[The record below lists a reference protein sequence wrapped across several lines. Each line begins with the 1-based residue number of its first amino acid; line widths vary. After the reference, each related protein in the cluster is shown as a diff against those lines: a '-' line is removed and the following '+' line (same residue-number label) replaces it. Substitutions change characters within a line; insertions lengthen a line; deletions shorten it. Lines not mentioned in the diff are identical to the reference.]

1 MVSAASMFR
10 KSGFNDSDAAMLA
23 KVAASYQNVADT
35 AVSAEDAAASIV
47 SQIRAFGKDANFAT
61 HVIDAYNEV
70 ANNFSVGTNDLSQ
83 AMEIAASGMA
93 TYGNS
98 FESVIGLV
106 TAGTEIMQGRSS
118 QVARGLST
126 IAARIVK
133 NQDVLA
139 EYGITVENT
148 DGSLKSTFDVLSEL
162 KPKWDSMT
170 DAQRTAL
177 GDTIAGQ
184 NQYKVLASVMQNF
197 GHAADATKAALES
210 AGSAAQE
217 NSKYMESL
225 EAKQQALKAEFEDF
239 ANRVLSKDLVSGFI
253 NAGTAML
260 NFANNDV
267 GAAVTR
273 IGVLSTGVTG
283 LVGIVGQTVG
293 KMAEV
298 GLQLKN
304 LGVGGDSFLGMLA
317 SGKIALIVGG
327 TVAAIT
333 ALVEVIKAVNQAVE
347 NNKFENLVASMD
359 DANQELENAKTGY
372 EETKKKLDELNN
384 TPYDGNEAELQ
395 AEREQLEKQIE
406 AYEKLIELR
415 QTDTVEAARKV
426 TTGGKQVTGATVSGL
441 STDEFGNKTL
451 ATWQQPLIITDE
463 QANALKG
470 TFESVEDATNAA
482 FEALH
487 EYVDSTTYGA
497 YLEAASLG
505 NWSEAAEIAKNALNG
520 LGVTITETKQKTI
533 DWAQS
538 QGQSLA
544 NWSKYTQDVI
554 TSSDSATQQVGELV
568 TSTKDYY
575 DALKILADNGE
586 NLDQW
591 QVDFINNWETL
602 NDVVQ
607 NTDLSGTAND
617 VQELGNAAEE
627 SASKLDTYIAALEQ
641 YRGANENAADASGV
655 LVNSLFDA
663 NGQLTEAA
671 KQALSTSGS
680 MASMAQSFIQAQQ
693 AQAQADFSALI
704 LAIQEVGNAA
714 MITTSQLASMM
725 AMAGVST
732 ASDLVGGRAAGTT
745 SDMEGLRQAYFR
757 TFGKSADADT
767 AGFNK
772 WVTSQ
777 IQSAGQSNYQK
788 KMEEYKKQLES
799 IKPFVPSGGGGGGG
813 GGGSSST
820 KKDQEE
826 VKAQTINTVEEL
838 RDYLTDEET
847 RLKLIDPDISKS
859 DLQSTLSEVATI
871 YQSYQNYLSQLKQ
884 QGFDETSKQYKQ
896 AEAEF
901 AKFMAV
907 LEELF
912 MQIAQKGNYTIEE
925 LFQKFQDA
933 IGGIGKS
940 VDELNSSFRDTN
952 SGVKQVT
959 DSLISL
965 IKQGK
970 ELQTINVFAT
980 DGSGHRVDL
989 NTAFR
994 SGAVSAED
1002 IVGGYESAWDTIR
1015 AMGDSIEEQYDAAV
1029 KSAISNAS
1037 AEKQVAQE
1045 VADKYEWQN
1054 KLLEDKIALEEKL
1067 EALEKA
1073 KQRRMLVYSEG
1084 RFQYMQDA
1092 DKISSA
1098 QADYQSTYR
1107 DIEQSQIQEL
1117 LSMISGESSK
1127 YFQKY
1132 FTPKIDPN
1140 TGEEYDIGADQI
1152 RKYPTALK
1160 NYLMGFVK
1168 SKSVGSVLE
1177 NISDEQ
1183 LYSIFGSA
1191 MKPGAAYAQIVAAQA
1206 AANAAS
1212 EKAAERKAEL
1222 KKQIREENVKYYGV
1236 DTDFGEKIK
1245 NAQSQNEV
1253 AYWTEL
1259 RDTKQ
1264 QMIKEYREAYG
1275 DEAAS
1280 KYFGTDVS
1288 KQDTWKSNKDL
1299 YKEAYESGSDAWR
1312 TSKSEFYT
1320 GDPNYKYDGYT
1331 EKNPDLTVA
1340 QYNAVTAVDMEDLG
1354 DQRLY
1359 NKIFNGSI
1367 TKDEIQ
1373 DLYDKSKSD
1382 ISKGYLLN
1390 LASEMHKAG
1399 YKGYARG
1406 TRHANRG
1413 LSLVGENGP
1422 ELRVL
1427 NHGDGI
1433 LPSGITDNLWRWG
1446 SMTPRDMLSS
1456 LAQKAQSWAQT
1467 LNINNVTLPNVRDA
1481 QSFVSGLRELAQ
1493 QYVTRRS

>member
-47 SQIRAFGKDANFAT
+47 SQIRAFGEDASFAT

-98 FESVIGLV
+98 FEQVIGLV
-106 TAGTEIMQGRSS
+106 TSGTEIMQGRSS

-133 NQDVLA
+133 NKDALA
-139 EYGITVENT
+139 EYGITVENV

-197 GHAADATKAALES
+197 DHAADATKTALES
-210 AGSAAQE
+210 VGSAAQE

-267 GAAVTR
+267 GAAITR

-293 KMAEV
+293 KIAEV

-359 DANQELENAKTGY
+359 DANQELENTKTGY
-372 EETKKKLDELNN
+372 EEIKKKLDELNN
-384 TPYDGNEAELQ
+384 IPYDGNEAELQ

-451 ATWQQPLIITDE
+451 TTWQQTLTITDE
-463 QANALKG
+463 QANALRG

-487 EYVDSTTYGA
+487 EYVDSTTYEA
-497 YLEAASLG
+497 YLEASSFG
-505 NWSEAAEIAKNALNG
+505 NWSEAAEIAQNALNE
-520 LGVTITETKQKTI
+520 LGVTITEKKQKTI
-533 DWAQS
+533 DWAKS

-568 TSTKDYY
+568 ASTKDYY

-591 QVDFINNWETL
+591 QLDFITNWETL
-602 NDVVQ
+602 NSVVQ
-607 NTDLSGTAND
+607 NTDLSGVASD
-617 VQELGNAAEE
+617 VQELGITTEELISEFDQYNEIITNYKAAT
-627 SASKLDTYIAALEQ
+627 A
-641 YRGANENAADASGV
+641 GASGATEDFV
-655 LVNSLFDA
+655 KSLFDT
-663 NGQLTEAA
+663 NGQLTNTASY
-671 KQALSTSGS
+671 ALSTNGS
-680 MASMAQSFIQAQQ
+680 MANMAQLFIQTQQ
-693 AQAQADFSALI
+693 AQSQTNFKNLIDQIYAVGQAALI
-704 LAIQEVGNAA
+704 TTDQISSMMSAAGVGIGLSDTELSKNLQRTYQEKYRKSVASDPAA
-714 MITTSQLASMM
+714 YKKWLQDYAYKAGQEKYQIEQKKYQEQLA
-725 AMAGVST
+725 
-732 ASDLVGGRAAGTT
+732 
-745 SDMEGLRQAYFR
+745 
-757 TFGKSADADT
+757 
-767 AGFNK
+767 
-772 WVTSQ
+772 Q
-777 IQSAGQSNYQK
+777 ISS
-788 KMEEYKKQLES
+788 
-799 IKPFVPSGGGGGGG
+799 FVPSGGGGG

-826 VKAQTINTVEEL
+826 VKAKTINTVEEL
-838 RDYLTDEET
+838 REYLTDEST

-859 DLQSTLSEVATI
+859 DLESTLSEVATI
-871 YQSYQNYLSQLKQ
+871 YQSYQDYLSQLKQ
-884 QGFDETSKQYKQ
+884 QGFDETSEQYQQ

-901 AKFMAV
+901 ANFVETIKNLLMSLLSDGKYSIDEIMDYV
-907 LEELF
+907 E
-912 MQIAQKGNYTIEE
+912 KNCGNLSDMLSGMLDTVKSKVSSTVASISGSLNQAFASGDANSIISSIERT
-925 LFQKFQDA
+925 
-933 IGGIGKS
+933 
-940 VDELNSSFRDTN
+940 RDM
-952 SGVKQVT
+952 
-959 DSLISL
+959 
-965 IKQGK
+965 
-970 ELQTINVFAT
+970 IN
-980 DGSGHRVDL
+980 
-989 NTAFR
+989 
-994 SGAVSAED
+994 
-1002 IVGGYESAWDTIR
+1002 
-1015 AMGDSIEEQYDAAV
+1015 AMSDSINDQYDAAV

-1037 AEKQVAQE
+1037 AEGKVAQE
-1045 VADKYEWQN
+1045 VADEYDRQN
-1054 KLLEDKIALEEKL
+1054 QLLEDKIALEEKL
-1067 EALEKA
+1067 EAIEKA

-1092 DKISSA
+1092 DAISSA
-1098 QADYQSTYR
+1098 QKDYQETYR
-1107 DIEQSQIQEL
+1107 DVEQRQMQDILSSLGDKSSAFFSQYFGDGDVTGGKIKRYPSEL
-1117 LSMISGESSK
+1117 RKYLMDALKDEISGSVFESLSDSELSK
-1127 YFQKY
+1127 
-1132 FTPKIDPN
+1132 
-1140 TGEEYDIGADQI
+1140 
-1152 RKYPTALK
+1152 L
-1160 NYLMGFVK
+1160 
-1168 SKSVGSVLE
+1168 
-1177 NISDEQ
+1177 
-1183 LYSIFGSA
+1183 FGSA
-1191 MKPGAAYAQIVAAQA
+1191 MSPGAAFNQIQKAYAARQA
-1206 AANAAS
+1206 ALD
-1212 EKAAERKAEL
+1212 EKAERKAEL

-1245 NAQSQNEV
+1245 NAQSQSEV
-1253 AYWTEL
+1253 AYWTQL

-1288 KQDTWKSNKDL
+1288 KQDTWASNRDL
-1299 YKEAYESGSDAWR
+1299 YKEAYESGSKAWWFDKEILHR
-1312 TSKSEFYT
+1312 Q
-1320 GDPNYKYDGYT
+1320 NYVDKKDEWT
-1331 EKNPDLTVA
+1331 EKNPELTQA
-1340 QYNAVTAVDMEDLG
+1340 QYNAATAVDMEDFG

-1359 NKIFNGSI
+1359 NRIFSGAI

-1373 DLYDKSKSD
+1373 DLYNKSKSD

-1399 YKGYARG
+1399 YSGYAKG
-1406 TRHANRG
+1406 TRSANSG

-1427 NHGDGI
+1427 NQGDGI

-1467 LNINNVTLPNVRDA
+1467 LNISNVTLPNVRDA

>member
-1 MVSAASMFR
+1 M
-10 KSGFNDSDAAMLA
+10 
-23 KVAASYQNVADT
+23 
-35 AVSAEDAAASIV
+35 
-47 SQIRAFGKDANFAT
+47 
-61 HVIDAYNEV
+61 
-70 ANNFSVGTNDLSQ
+70 
-83 AMEIAASGMA
+83 
-93 TYGNS
+93 
-98 FESVIGLV
+98 
-106 TAGTEIMQGRSS
+106 
-118 QVARGLST
+118 
-126 IAARIVK
+126 
-133 NQDVLA
+133 
-139 EYGITVENT
+139 
-148 DGSLKSTFDVLSEL
+148 LSEL

-260 NFANNDV
+260 NFTNNDV
-267 GAAVTR
+267 GAAITR

-359 DANQELENAKTGY
+359 EVNQELENTKTGY

-451 ATWQQPLIITDE
+451 ATWQQTLTITDE

-487 EYVDSTTYGA
+487 EYVDSTSYDA

-538 QGQSLA
+538 QEQSLA

-554 TSSDSATQQVGELV
+554 TSSDSATRQVGELV
-568 TSTKDYY
+568 TSTEDYY
-575 DALKILADNGE
+575 NALKILADNGE

-602 NDVVQ
+602 NSVVQ
-607 NTDLSGTAND
+607 NTDLSGAAND
-617 VQELGNAAEE
+617 VQELGVAAEE
-627 SASKLDTYIAALEQ
+627 SASKLDTYIAALDQ
-641 YRGANENAADASGV
+641 YRGANENAADSSGV
-655 LVNSLFDA
+655 LVDSLFDA

-704 LAIQEVGNAA
+704 LAIQEVGAA
-714 MITTSQLASMM
+714 GAMASAQIANMM
-725 AMAGVST
+725 AMAGVSIGGASNASVSANLART
-732 ASDLVGGRAAGTT
+732 YQETTGKTKASDEAAYK
-745 SDMEGLRQAYFR
+745 M
-757 TFGKSADADT
+757 
-767 AGFNK
+767 
-772 WVTSQ
+772 WVQ
-777 IQSAGQSNYQK
+777 NYLK
-788 KMEEYKKQLES
+788 DKGEANYKRKMEEYQKQLS
-799 IKPFVPSGGGGGGG
+799 QISSYVPSGGGG

-838 RDYLTDEET
+838 REYLTDEST

-859 DLQSTLSEVATI
+859 DLQSTLSEVANI
-871 YQSYQNYLSQLKQ
+871 YQSYQDYLSQLKQ
-884 QGFDETSKQYKQ
+884 QGFDETSEQYKQ

-901 AKFMAV
+901 AQFVEV
-907 LEELF
+907 LKTLF
-912 MQIAQKGNYTIEE
+912 SEIVSKGIY
-925 LFQKFQDA
+925 
-933 IGGIGKS
+933 S
-940 VDELNSSFRDTN
+940 VDELVTYIEKNCGDLSGSISGLLDGLKDKVSSTVSSITGSIHQAFASGNANSAIAAIEEAWAMIR
-952 SGVKQVT
+952 QM
-959 DSLISL
+959 
-965 IKQGK
+965 
-970 ELQTINVFAT
+970 
-980 DGSGHRVDL
+980 
-989 NTAFR
+989 
-994 SGAVSAED
+994 GA
-1002 IVGGYESAWDTIR
+1002 
-1015 AMGDSIEEQYDAAV
+1015 SIEEQYDAAV
-1029 KSAISNAS
+1029 QAAIKNSS
-1037 AEKQVAQE
+1037 AESSVADE
-1045 VADKYEWQN
+1045 VAEEYDRQN
-1054 KLLEDKIALEEKL
+1054 QLLEDKITLEEKL

-1092 DKISSA
+1092 DAISSA
-1098 QADYQSTYR
+1098 QKDYQETYR
-1107 DIEQSQIQEL
+1107 GIEQSQTKDLMSMLGEESKAFFEKYFSNGGDVLNYPNALRKHL
-1117 LSMISGESSK
+1117 LQYAQGQISGTVYEGMSEEGL
-1127 YFQKY
+1127 YDTF
-1132 FTPKIDPN
+1132 
-1140 TGEEYDIGADQI
+1140 GE
-1152 RKYPTALK
+1152 
-1160 NYLMGFVK
+1160 
-1168 SKSVGSVLE
+1168 
-1177 NISDEQ
+1177 
-1183 LYSIFGSA
+1183 A
-1191 MKPGAAYAQIVAAQA
+1191 MKPGDAYKQILIAYNEAQA
-1206 AANAAS
+1206 AR
-1212 EKAAERKAEL
+1212 EERRQREAEL
-1222 KKQIREENVKYYGV
+1222 KKQIREENVRSYGV
-1236 DTDFGEKIK
+1236 QTDFGEKIK
-1245 NAQSQNEV
+1245 NAQSQAEV
-1253 AYWTEL
+1253 AYWTQL

-1288 KQDTWKSNKDL
+1288 KQDTWKTNHDL
-1299 YKEAYESGSDAWR
+1299 YKESYESGSKAWWFDKEQLHR
-1312 TSKSEFYT
+1312 QNYV
-1320 GDPNYKYDGYT
+1320 DPRDEWT
-1331 EKNPDLTVA
+1331 EKNPELTQA
-1340 QYNAVTAVDMEDLG
+1340 QYNAATAVDMEGFG

-1359 NKIFNGSI
+1359 DRIFSGAI

-1390 LASEMHKAG
+1390 LGSEMHKAG
-1399 YKGYARG
+1399 YPGYARG
-1406 TRHANRG
+1406 TRHADSG

-1427 NHGDGI
+1427 NQGDGI

-1446 SMTPRDMLSS
+1446 SMTPSDMLSS
-1456 LAQKAQSWAQT
+1456 LAQKAQSLAQT
-1467 LNINNVTLPNVRDA
+1467 LNISNVTLPNVRDA

>member
-1 MVSAASMFR
+1 M
-10 KSGFNDSDAAMLA
+10 
-23 KVAASYQNVADT
+23 
-35 AVSAEDAAASIV
+35 
-47 SQIRAFGKDANFAT
+47 
-61 HVIDAYNEV
+61 
-70 ANNFSVGTNDLSQ
+70 
-83 AMEIAASGMA
+83 
-93 TYGNS
+93 
-98 FESVIGLV
+98 
-106 TAGTEIMQGRSS
+106 
-118 QVARGLST
+118 
-126 IAARIVK
+126 
-133 NQDVLA
+133 
-139 EYGITVENT
+139 
-148 DGSLKSTFDVLSEL
+148 LSEL

-239 ANRVLSKDLVSGFI
+239 ANRVLSKDLVGGFI

-293 KMAEV
+293 KIAEV

-304 LGVGGDSFLGMLA
+304 LRVGGDSFLGMLA

-359 DANQELENAKTGY
+359 EANQELENTKTGY

-406 AYEKLIELR
+406 SYEKLIELR

-451 ATWQQPLIITDE
+451 TTWQQTLTITDE

-487 EYVDSTTYGA
+487 EYVDSTSYDA
-497 YLEAASLG
+497 YLEASSLG

-602 NDVVQ
+602 NSVVQ
-607 NTDLSGTAND
+607 NTDLSGAAND
-617 VQELGNAAEE
+617 VQELGVAAEE
-627 SASKLDTYIAALEQ
+627 SASKLDTYIAALDQ
-641 YRGANENAADASGV
+641 YRGANENAADASGI

-663 NGQLTEAA
+663 NGQLTEAG

-693 AQAQADFSALI
+693 EQAQVDFSALI
-704 LAIQEVGNAA
+704 LAISKVGESA
-714 MITTSQLASMM
+714 MVTTSQLTSMM
-725 AMAGVST
+725 AMAGV
-732 ASDLVGGRAAGTT
+732 D
-745 SDMEGLRQAYFR
+745 
-757 TFGKSADADT
+757 
-767 AGFNK
+767 
-772 WVTSQ
+772 
-777 IQSAGQSNYQK
+777 I
-788 KMEEYKKQLES
+788 
-799 IKPFVPSGGGGGGG
+799 SGGETNAIASLRHQYYVETGKGSTSGSKMVDGKVEMQNTKEFTDWAASYIQKQAQEKFEKQQKEYTDKLKQISVFTPPGG

-826 VKAQTINTVEEL
+826 VKAQTINTIEEL
-838 RDYLTDEET
+838 REYLTDEET

-871 YQSYQNYLSQLKQ
+871 YQSYQDYLSQLKQ
-884 QGFDETSKQYKQ
+884 QGFDETSEQYKQ

-901 AKFMAV
+901 AQFVEV
-907 LEELF
+907 LKTLF
-912 MQIAQKGNYTIEE
+912 SEIVSEGTY
-925 LFQKFQDA
+925 
-933 IGGIGKS
+933 S
-940 VDELNSSFRDTN
+940 VDELITYIEKNCGDLSGSISGLLDVLKDKASSTVSSITGSIHQAFASGNANSAIAAIEEAWAMIR
-952 SGVKQVT
+952 QM
-959 DSLISL
+959 
-965 IKQGK
+965 
-970 ELQTINVFAT
+970 
-980 DGSGHRVDL
+980 
-989 NTAFR
+989 
-994 SGAVSAED
+994 GA
-1002 IVGGYESAWDTIR
+1002 
-1015 AMGDSIEEQYDAAV
+1015 SIEEQYDAAV
-1029 KSAISNAS
+1029 QAVIKNSS
-1037 AEKQVAQE
+1037 AESSVADE
-1045 VADKYEWQN
+1045 VAEEYDRQN
-1054 KLLEDKIALEEKL
+1054 QLLEDKITLEEKL

-1084 RFQYMQDA
+1084 RFQYMQDSDA
-1092 DKISSA
+1092 ISSA
-1098 QADYQSTYR
+1098 QKDYQETYR
-1107 DIEQSQIQEL
+1107 GIEQSQTKDLMSMLGDESKAFFEKYFSNGGDVLNYPNALRKHL
-1117 LSMISGESSK
+1117 LQYAQGQISGTVYEGMSEEGL
-1127 YFQKY
+1127 YDTF
-1132 FTPKIDPN
+1132 
-1140 TGEEYDIGADQI
+1140 GE
-1152 RKYPTALK
+1152 
-1160 NYLMGFVK
+1160 
-1168 SKSVGSVLE
+1168 
-1177 NISDEQ
+1177 
-1183 LYSIFGSA
+1183 A
-1191 MKPGAAYAQIVAAQA
+1191 MKPGDAYKQILIAYNKAQA
-1206 AANAAS
+1206 AR
-1212 EKAAERKAEL
+1212 EERREREAEL
-1222 KKQIREENVKYYGV
+1222 KKQIREENVRSYGV
-1236 DTDFGEKIK
+1236 QTDFGEKIK
-1245 NAQSQNEV
+1245 NAQSQAEV
-1253 AYWTEL
+1253 AYWTQL

-1288 KQDTWKSNKDL
+1288 KQDTWKTNSDL
-1299 YKEAYESGSDAWR
+1299 YKESYESGSKAWWFDKEQLHR
-1312 TSKSEFYT
+1312 Q
-1320 GDPNYKYDGYT
+1320 NYVDQRDEWT
-1331 EKNPDLTVA
+1331 EKNPELTQA
-1340 QYNAVTAVDMEDLG
+1340 QYNAVTAVDMEGFG

-1359 NKIFNGSI
+1359 DRIFSGAI

-1390 LASEMHKAG
+1390 LGSEMHKAG
-1399 YKGYARG
+1399 YPGYARG
-1406 TRHANRG
+1406 TRHADSG

-1427 NHGDGI
+1427 NQGDGI

-1446 SMTPRDMLSS
+1446 SMTPSDMLSS

>member
-1 MVSAASMFR
+1 
-10 KSGFNDSDAAMLA
+10 
-23 KVAASYQNVADT
+23 
-35 AVSAEDAAASIV
+35 
-47 SQIRAFGKDANFAT
+47 
-61 HVIDAYNEV
+61 
-70 ANNFSVGTNDLSQ
+70 
-83 AMEIAASGMA
+83 
-93 TYGNS
+93 
-98 FESVIGLV
+98 
-106 TAGTEIMQGRSS
+106 MQGRSS

-133 NQDVLA
+133 NQDALA
-139 EYGITVENT
+139 EYGITVENV

-239 ANRVLSKDLVSGFI
+239 ANRVLSKDLVGGFI

-293 KMAEV
+293 KIAEV

-359 DANQELENAKTGY
+359 EANQELENTKTGY

-426 TTGGKQVTGATVSGL
+426 ATGGKQVTGATVSGL

-451 ATWQQPLIITDE
+451 ATWQQTLTITDE

-487 EYVDSTTYGA
+487 EYVDSTTYEA
-497 YLEAASLG
+497 YLEASSLG
-505 NWSEAAEIAKNALNG
+505 NWSEAAEIAKNALDG
-520 LGVTITETKQKTI
+520 LGVTIAETKQKTI

-538 QGQSLA
+538 QGQALA

-591 QVDFINNWETL
+591 QVDFITNWETL
-602 NDVVQ
+602 NSVVQ
-607 NTDLSGTAND
+607 NTDLSGAAND
-617 VQELGNAAEE
+617 VQELGIAAEE
-627 SASKLDTYIAALEQ
+627 SASKLDNYIAALDQ

-704 LAIQEVGNAA
+704 LAIQEVGNTA

-725 AMAGVST
+725 DMAGVST

-799 IKPFVPSGGGGGGG
+799 IKSYVPSGGGGGG

-826 VKAQTINTVEEL
+826 VKAQTINTIEEL
-838 RDYLTDEET
+838 REYLTDEST

-871 YQSYQNYLSQLKQ
+871 YQSYQDYLSQLKQ
-884 QGFDETSKQYKQ
+884 QGFDETSEQYKQ

-901 AKFMAV
+901 AQFVEV
-907 LEELF
+907 LKTLF
-912 MQIAQKGNYTIEE
+912 SEIVSKGTY
-925 LFQKFQDA
+925 
-933 IGGIGKS
+933 S
-940 VDELNSSFRDTN
+940 VDELVTYIEKNCGDLSGSISGLLDGLKDKVSSTVSSVTGSIHQAFASGNANSA
-952 SGVKQVT
+952 
-959 DSLISL
+959 I
-965 IKQGK
+965 
-970 ELQTINVFAT
+970 
-980 DGSGHRVDL
+980 
-989 NTAFR
+989 TAIEEAWAMIR
-994 SGAVSAED
+994 QMGA
-1002 IVGGYESAWDTIR
+1002 
-1015 AMGDSIEEQYDAAV
+1015 SIEEQYDAAV
-1029 KSAISNAS
+1029 QAAIKHSS
-1037 AEKQVAQE
+1037 AESSVADE
-1045 VADKYEWQN
+1045 VAEEYDRQN
-1054 KLLEDKIALEEKL
+1054 QLLEDKITLEEKL

-1092 DKISSA
+1092 DAISSA
-1098 QADYQSTYR
+1098 QKDYQETYR
-1107 DIEQSQIQEL
+1107 GIEQSQTKDLMSMLGEESKAFFEKYFSNGGDVLNYPNALRKHL
-1117 LSMISGESSK
+1117 LQYAQGQISGTVYEGMSEEGL
-1127 YFQKY
+1127 YDTF
-1132 FTPKIDPN
+1132 
-1140 TGEEYDIGADQI
+1140 GE
-1152 RKYPTALK
+1152 
-1160 NYLMGFVK
+1160 
-1168 SKSVGSVLE
+1168 
-1177 NISDEQ
+1177 
-1183 LYSIFGSA
+1183 A
-1191 MKPGAAYAQIVAAQA
+1191 MKPGDAYKQILIAYNEAQA
-1206 AANAAS
+1206 AR
-1212 EKAAERKAEL
+1212 EERRQREAEL
-1222 KKQIREENVKYYGV
+1222 KKQIREENVRSYGV
-1236 DTDFGEKIK
+1236 QTDFGEKIK
-1245 NAQSQNEV
+1245 NAQSQAEV
-1253 AYWTEL
+1253 AYWTQL

-1288 KQDTWKSNKDL
+1288 KQDTWASNRDL
-1299 YKEAYESGSDAWR
+1299 YKEAWEHQTDAWS
-1312 TSKSEFYT
+1312 TKPGEFKQDELGYIDQSNT
-1320 GDPNYKYDGYT
+1320 LAAMHGGYKKIPADLLAT
-1331 EKNPDLTVA
+1331 EYNVA
-1340 QYNAVTAVDMEDLG
+1340 DALDFEGLA

-1359 NKIFNGSI
+1359 DKLFSESL
-1367 TKDEIQ
+1367 TKDEVQ
-1373 DLYDKSKSD
+1373 DLYDKAQYD
-1382 ISKGYLLN
+1382 ITKGYLLN
-1390 LASEMHKAG
+1390 YASEMKKIGAQ
-1399 YKGYARG
+1399 GYARG
-1406 TRHANRG
+1406 TRNADSG

-1427 NHGDGI
+1427 NQGDGI

-1446 SMTPRDMLSS
+1446 SMTPSDMLSS
-1456 LAQKAQSWAQT
+1456 LAQKAQSLAQT
-1467 LNINNVTLPNVRDA
+1467 LNISNVTLPNVRDA

>member
-47 SQIRAFGKDANFAT
+47 SQIRAFGEDASFAT

-98 FESVIGLV
+98 FEQVIGLV
-106 TAGTEIMQGRSS
+106 TSGTEIMQGRSS

-133 NQDVLA
+133 NQDALA
-139 EYGITVENT
+139 EYGITVGNV

-197 GHAADATKAALES
+197 GHAADATKTALES

-239 ANRVLSKDLVSGFI
+239 ANRVLSKDLVGGFI

-267 GAAVTR
+267 GAAITR

-293 KMAEV
+293 KIAEV

-333 ALVEVIKAVNQAVE
+333 ALVEVIKAVNQAIE

-359 DANQELENAKTGY
+359 EANQELEDTKTGY

-426 TTGGKQVTGATVSGL
+426 ATGGKQVTGATVSGL
-441 STDEFGNKTL
+441 GTDEFGNKTL
-451 ATWQQPLIITDE
+451 TTWSNNLSLTDE

-470 TFESVEDATNAA
+470 TFESVEDAINAA

-487 EYVDSTTYGA
+487 EYVDSTTYDA

-554 TSSDSATQQVGELV
+554 TSSDSATRQVGELV
-568 TSTKDYY
+568 TSTEDYY
-575 DALKILADNGE
+575 NALKILADNGE

-591 QVDFINNWETL
+591 QLDFINNWEAL
-602 NDVVQ
+602 NGIVQ
-607 NTDLSGTAND
+607 NTDLSGAAND
-617 VQELGNAAEE
+617 VQELGIAAEE
-627 SASKLDTYIAALEQ
+627 SASKLDTYIAALDQ

-655 LVNSLFDA
+655 LVDSLFDT
-663 NGQLTEAA
+663 NGQLTEAG

-693 AQAQADFSALI
+693 EQAQIDFSALI
-704 LAIQEVGNAA
+704 LAISKVGEAA
-714 MITTSQLASMM
+714 MVTTSQLASMM
-725 AMAGVST
+725 AMAGVDISGGETNAVASLRHQYYVETGKGST
-732 ASDLVGGRAAGTT
+732 SGSKMVDGKVEMQNTKEFTDWAASYIQKQAQEKFEKQQKEYADKLKQIGT
-745 SDMEGLRQAYFR
+745 
-757 TFGKSADADT
+757 
-767 AGFNK
+767 
-772 WVTSQ
+772 
-777 IQSAGQSNYQK
+777 
-788 KMEEYKKQLES
+788 
-799 IKPFVPSGGGGGGG
+799 FVPSGGG

-826 VKAQTINTVEEL
+826 VKAQTINTIEEL
-838 RDYLTDEET
+838 REYLTDEST

-859 DLQSTLSEVATI
+859 DLQDTLSEVATI
-871 YQSYQNYLSQLKQ
+871 YQSYQDYLSQLKQ
-884 QGFDETSKQYKQ
+884 QGFDETSEQYKD
-896 AEAEF
+896 AETEF
-901 AKFMAV
+901 AQFVEVVKNLLMSLLSDGKYSIDEIMDYVEKNCGNLSDMISGMLGTVKDKVTSTVSSVAGSIHQAFASGDANSA
-907 LEELF
+907 
-912 MQIAQKGNYTIEE
+912 IAAIENAWTMIR
-925 LFQKFQDA
+925 QM
-933 IGGIGKS
+933 
-940 VDELNSSFRDTN
+940 
-952 SGVKQVT
+952 
-959 DSLISL
+959 
-965 IKQGK
+965 
-970 ELQTINVFAT
+970 
-980 DGSGHRVDL
+980 
-989 NTAFR
+989 
-994 SGAVSAED
+994 GA
-1002 IVGGYESAWDTIR
+1002 
-1015 AMGDSIEEQYDAAV
+1015 SIEEQYDAAV
-1029 KSAISNAS
+1029 AKAVENAA
-1037 AEKQVAQE
+1037 AEKGIAEE
-1045 VADKYEWQN
+1045 VADEYDRQN
-1054 KLLEDKIALEEKL
+1054 QLLDDKIALEEKL

-1092 DKISSA
+1092 DAISSA
-1098 QADYQSTYR
+1098 QKDYQETYR
-1107 DIEQSQIQEL
+1107 DAEQRQIKEIMD
-1117 LSMISGESSK
+1117 MIGDESSEFFKK
-1127 YFQKY
+1127 YFGEGGSGDVY
-1132 FTPKIDPN
+1132 GY
-1140 TGEEYDIGADQI
+1140 TG
-1152 RKYPTALK
+1152 ALK
-1160 NYLMGFVK
+1160 EHLMDYARGQL
-1168 SKSVGSVLE
+1168 GGTVLE
-1177 NISDEQ
+1177 GVSDEQ
-1183 LYSIFGSA
+1183 LNSIFGEA
-1191 MKPGAAYAQIVAAQA
+1191 MKPGEAYKQILIAYNEVQA
-1206 AANAAS
+1206 AR
-1212 EKAAERKAEL
+1212 EERREREAEL
-1222 KKQIREENVKYYGV
+1222 KKQIREENVRHYGV

-1245 NAQSQNEV
+1245 NAQSQAEV
-1253 AYWTEL
+1253 GYWTQL

-1288 KQDTWKSNKDL
+1288 KQDEWKSNRDL
-1299 YKEAYESGSDAWR
+1299 YKESYESGSKAWWFDKEQLHR
-1312 TSKSEFYT
+1312 QNYV
-1320 GDPNYKYDGYT
+1320 DPRDEWT
-1331 EKNPDLTVA
+1331 EENPELTQA
-1340 QYNAVTAVDMEDLG
+1340 QYNAATAVDMEGFG

-1359 NKIFNGSI
+1359 DRIFSGAI

-1390 LASEMHKAG
+1390 LGNEMHKAG
-1399 YKGYARG
+1399 YPGYAKG
-1406 TRHANRG
+1406 TRSANRG

-1433 LPSGITDNLWRWG
+1433 LPNNITDNLWRWG
-1446 SMTPRDMLSS
+1446 SMTPSDMLTS

-1467 LNINNVTLPNVRDA
+1467 LNISNVTLPNVRDA

>member
-1 MVSAASMFR
+1 MVEAATSFR
-10 KSGFNDSDAAMLA
+10 KNSFNDNDSATLA
-23 KVAASYQNVADT
+23 KVATTFQNVSDEAISASESADFIIAQMKAFNIEAGDAEHIIDAVN
-35 AVSAEDAAASIV
+35 AVSNSYAV
-47 SQIRAFGKDANFAT
+47 SSGKLARNLGNMSSAL
-61 HVIDAYNEV
+61 A
-70 ANNFSVGTNDLSQ
+70 VGN
-83 AMEIAASGMA
+83 
-93 TYGNS
+93 NS
-98 FESVIGLV
+98 FEESLGLL
-106 TAGTEIMQGRSS
+106 TAGVEVTRNASKVSRALVSIQSRLNQVIDESSSTGQALTEWYKEHNIAILDQQGQLRS
-118 QVARGLST
+118 LY
-126 IAARIVK
+126 
-133 NQDVLA
+133 DVL
-139 EYGITVENT
+139 T
-148 DGSLKSTFDVLSEL
+148 DVAKIWPTLTKNEQAYYLNQQAGANQSQNLAAILSNFDTAA
-162 KPKWDSMT
+162 KAT
-170 DAQRTAL
+170 ATAL
-177 GDTIAGQ
+177 
-184 NQYKVLASVMQNF
+184 N
-197 GHAADATKAALES
+197 S
-210 AGSAAQE
+210 AGSAMRENEAYQSSLAYQTQE
-217 NSKYMESL
+217 
-225 EAKQQALKAEFEDF
+225 LKAEFQDL
-239 ANRVLSKDLVSGFI
+239 ANNVIDKQLITSVLGLGEAFLKLANTGVGQLVTKIGLLGGSAWGLSSLVHVSKILPTIITQFKNFGAVLSLVAEGSSTF
-253 NAGTAML
+253 
-260 NFANNDV
+260 
-267 GAAVTR
+267 GAA
-273 IGVLSTGVTG
+273 ISAAGG
-283 LVGIVGQTVG
+283 LASVALPTFLAVSAAVVGIVEAIKYISTADTRKLESLSSSLQETQDKISEMTATGSEYDTLIQNAGKLTDVERTRLGVLQAQLDTLKAQAEEQENAYLTEWQRQQTKTRTDVNVEQRTRDDG
-293 KMAEV
+293 SVYYATTGTTEYTEAGRESDELFEAVYQLNREKQLARITDAEYLA
-298 GLQLKN
+298 GLQNILDAHKETY
-304 LGVGGDSFLGMLA
+304 D
-317 SGKIALIVGG
+317 
-327 TVAAIT
+327 
-333 ALVEVIKAVNQAVE
+333 
-347 NNKFENLVASMD
+347 NLVKLR
-359 DANQELENAKTGY
+359 EEYAKTGDETIKLSSEQESFLQIY
-372 EETKKKLDELNN
+372 EHQSEVV
-384 TPYDGNEAELQ
+384 GQ
-395 AEREQLEKQIE
+395 
-406 AYEKLIELR
+406 
-415 QTDTVEAARKV
+415 
-426 TTGGKQVTGATVSGL
+426 
-441 STDEFGNKTL
+441 
-451 ATWQQPLIITDE
+451 
-463 QANALKG
+463 
-470 TFESVEDATNAA
+470 
-482 FEALH
+482 
-487 EYVDSTTYGA
+487 
-497 YLEAASLG
+497 LG
-505 NWSEAAEIAKNALNG
+505 N
-520 LGVTITETKQKTI
+520 Q
-533 DWAQS
+533 
-538 QGQSLA
+538 
-544 NWSKYTQDVI
+544 Y
-554 TSSDSATQQVGELV
+554 
-568 TSTKDYY
+568 
-575 DALKILADNGE
+575 AD
-586 NLDQW
+586 
-591 QVDFINNWETL
+591 IS
-602 NDVVQ
+602 NDI
-607 NTDLSGTAND
+607 GAF
-617 VQELGNAAEE
+617 GNAAEE

-680 MASMAQSFIQAQQ
+680 MASMAQSFIEAQQ

-704 LAIQEVGNAA
+704 LAIQEVGTAA
-714 MITTSQLASMM
+714 AITSAQIANMM
-725 AMAGVST
+725 AMAGVGGST
-732 ASDLVGGRAAGTT
+732 A
-745 SDMEGLRQAYFR
+745 DMKR
-757 TFGKSADADT
+757 TYEQTYHKSADADPGAYKSWLT
-767 AGFNK
+767 STLQKSGEANYK
-772 WVTSQ
+772 RKMEAYQKQISQ
-777 IQSAGQSNYQK
+777 ISSY
-788 KMEEYKKQLES
+788 
-799 IKPFVPSGGGGGGG
+799 VPSGGGGGG

-820 KKDQEE
+820 KRDQEE

-838 RDYLTDEET
+838 RDYLTDEST

-859 DLQSTLSEVATI
+859 DLQSTLSEVANI
-871 YQSYQNYLSQLKQ
+871 YQSYQDYLSQLKQ
-884 QGFDETSKQYKQ
+884 QGFDETSEQYQQ

-970 ELQTINVFAT
+970 DLQTINVFAT

-1117 LSMISGESSK
+1117 MSMLGDKSAEFFSRFFSN
-1127 YFQKY
+1127 
-1132 FTPKIDPN
+1132 PN
-1140 TGEEYDIGADQI
+1140 AYVPD
-1152 RKYPTALK
+1152 YPQALRE
-1160 NYLMGFVK
+1160 YLMGELKGKV
-1168 SKSVGSVLE
+1168 SGSLLE
-1177 NISDEQ
+1177 SMSDEG
-1183 LYSIFGSA
+1183 LYNIFGDA
-1191 MKPGAAYAQIVAAQA
+1191 MKPGPAYAQVLAAWKA
-1206 AANAAS
+1206 KRAAS
-1212 EKAAERKAEL
+1212 EKAAKRKAAL
-1222 KKQIREENVKYYGV
+1222 KKQILEENVKYYGV

-1253 AYWTEL
+1253 AYWTQL

-1288 KQDTWKSNKDL
+1288 KQDTWASNRDL
-1299 YKEAYESGSDAWR
+1299 YKEAYESGSEAWR
-1312 TSKSEFYT
+1312 TTADEFYT
-1320 GDPNYKYDGYT
+1320 GDKEYKYSGYT
-1331 EKNPDLTVA
+1331 EKNPDLTAA
-1340 QYNAVTAVDMEDLG
+1340 QYNAATAVDMEGFG

-1359 NKIFNGSI
+1359 NRIFNESI

-1373 DLYDKSKSD
+1373 DLYDKSQSD

-1399 YKGYARG
+1399 ISGYARG

-1446 SMTPRDMLSS
+1446 SVTPKDMLSS

>member
-98 FESVIGLV
+98 FEQVIGLV
-106 TAGTEIMQGRSS
+106 TSGTEIMQGRSS

-133 NQDVLA
+133 NQDALA
-139 EYGITVENT
+139 EYGITVENV

-333 ALVEVIKAVNQAVE
+333 ALVEVIKSVNQAVE

-426 TTGGKQVTGATVSGL
+426 TTGGKQVTGATGSGL

-487 EYVDSTTYGA
+487 EYVDSTTYEA
-497 YLEAASLG
+497 YLEATSLG

-602 NDVVQ
+602 NSVVQ
-607 NTDLSGTAND
+607 DTDLSGVAND
-617 VQELGNAAEE
+617 VQELGIATEE
-627 SASKLDTYIAALEQ
+627 SVSSFDAL
-641 YRGANENAADASGV
+641 YRILANYQDAVNGASGASEKF
-655 LVNSLFDA
+655 VNSLFNT
-663 NGQLTEAA
+663 NGELTEAA
-671 KQALSTSGS
+671 KQALATDGA
-680 MASMAQSFIQAQQ
+680 MASMAQSFIEAQQ
-693 AQAQADFSALI
+693 AQAYANFSVLI
-704 LAIQEVGNAA
+704 QAIQDVGSAA
-714 MITTSQLASMM
+714 MITSQQIANMM
-725 AMAGVST
+725 AMAGVNIGGASASSVSSNLART
-732 ASDLVGGRAAGTT
+732 YKETTGKTAASDEAAYKAWLQNYAYNKYQNK
-745 SDMEGLRQAYFR
+745 MEAYQ
-757 TFGKSADADT
+757 KQL
-767 AGFNK
+767 
-772 WVTSQ
+772 SQ
-777 IQSAGQSNYQK
+777 ISSY
-788 KMEEYKKQLES
+788 
-799 IKPFVPSGGGGGGG
+799 VPSGGGGGG

-838 RDYLTDEET
+838 REYLTDEST

-871 YQSYQNYLSQLKQ
+871 YQSYQDYLSQLKQ
-884 QGFDETSKQYKQ
+884 QGFDETSQQYKE

-901 AKFMAV
+901 AQFVETIKNLLMSLLSDGKYSIDEIMDYV
-907 LEELF
+907 E
-912 MQIAQKGNYTIEE
+912 KNCGNLSDMLSGMLDTV
-925 LFQKFQDA
+925 KSKVSSTVA
-933 IGGIGKS
+933 SIGGSLNQAFASGDANSIIGAI
-940 VDELNSSFRDTN
+940 ERTRDMISAM
-952 SGVKQVT
+952 SG
-959 DSLISL
+959 S
-965 IKQGK
+965 
-970 ELQTINVFAT
+970 IN
-980 DGSGHRVDL
+980 D
-989 NTAFR
+989 
-994 SGAVSAED
+994 
-1002 IVGGYESAWDTIR
+1002 
-1015 AMGDSIEEQYDAAV
+1015 QYDAAREA
-1029 KSAISNAS
+1029 AISNAS
-1037 AEKQVAQE
+1037 SEGKVAQE
-1045 VADKYEWQN
+1045 VSDEYDRQN
-1054 KLLEDKIALEEKL
+1054 QLLEDKIALEEKL

-1092 DKISSA
+1092 DAISSA
-1098 QADYQSTYR
+1098 QAEYQETYR
-1107 DIEQSQIQEL
+1107 DVEQRQIKEL
-1117 LSMISGESSK
+1117 MSMIGDESSK
-1127 YFQKY
+1127 FFKEYF
-1132 FTPKIDPN
+1132 
-1140 TGEEYDIGADQI
+1140 EEGGNVRGYKDV
-1152 RKYPTALK
+1152 LK
-1160 NYLMGFVK
+1160 SHLMEYARGQLG
-1168 SKSVGSVLE
+1168 GSVLE
-1177 NISDEQ
+1177 GISDDQ
-1183 LYSIFGSA
+1183 LYSIFGEA
-1191 MKPGAAYAQIVAAQA
+1191 MKPGEAYKQLVAAK
-1206 AANAAS
+1206 NAKEDALE
-1212 EKAAERKAEL
+1212 EKRKRKEEL

-1253 AYWTEL
+1253 AYWTQL

-1264 QMIKEYREAYG
+1264 QMINEYREAYG

-1288 KQDTWKSNKDL
+1288 KQDTWTSNRGL
-1299 YKEAYESGSDAWR
+1299 YKEAYESGSKAWWFDKEILHR
-1312 TSKSEFYT
+1312 Q
-1320 GDPNYKYDGYT
+1320 NYVNPEDEWT
-1331 EKNPDLTVA
+1331 VKNPELTQA
-1340 QYNAVTAVDMEDLG
+1340 QYNAATAVDMEGFG

-1359 NKIFNGSI
+1359 DRIFSESI
-1367 TKDEIQ
+1367 TKSEIQ

-1399 YKGYARG
+1399 YPGYARG

-1446 SMTPRDMLSS
+1446 SMTPKDMLSS
-1456 LAQKAQSWAQT
+1456 LAQRVQNWAQT
-1467 LNINNVTLPNVRDA
+1467 LNISNITLPNVRDA

>member
-98 FESVIGLV
+98 FEQVIGLV
-106 TAGTEIMQGRSS
+106 TSGTEIMQGRSS

-133 NQDVLA
+133 NQDALA
-139 EYGITVENT
+139 EYGITVENV

-162 KPKWDSMT
+162 KLKWDSMT

-239 ANRVLSKDLVSGFI
+239 ANRVLSKDLVGGFI

-267 GAAVTR
+267 GAAITR

-333 ALVEVIKAVNQAVE
+333 ALVEIIKAVNQAVE

-359 DANQELENAKTGY
+359 DANQELENTKTGY

-441 STDEFGNKTL
+441 GTDEFGNKTL
-451 ATWQQPLIITDE
+451 TTWQQPLIITDE

-470 TFESVEDATNAA
+470 TFKSVEDATNAA

-487 EYVDSTTYGA
+487 EYVDSTSYDA

-520 LGVTITETKQKTI
+520 LGVTIAETKQKTI

-602 NDVVQ
+602 NSVVQ
-607 NTDLSGTAND
+607 DTDLSGAAND
-617 VQELGNAAEE
+617 VQELGVAVKESVSAFDQYNEIIANYKAAT
-627 SASKLDTYIAALEQ
+627 A
-641 YRGANENAADASGV
+641 GASGATEA
-655 LVNSLFDA
+655 LVKSLFDT
-663 NGQLTEAA
+663 NGQLTNTASY
-671 KQALSTSGS
+671 ALSTNGS
-680 MASMAQSFIQAQQ
+680 MAGMAQSFIQAQQ
-693 AQAQADFSALI
+693 AQSQANFQNLI
-704 LAIQEVGNAA
+704 DQIYAVGQAA
-714 MITTSQLASMM
+714 SITTAQISSMMSAAGVGIGLSDTELSKNLQRTYQEKYRKSVASDPAAYKKWLQDYAYKAGQEKYQIEQKKYQEQLA
-725 AMAGVST
+725 
-732 ASDLVGGRAAGTT
+732 
-745 SDMEGLRQAYFR
+745 
-757 TFGKSADADT
+757 
-767 AGFNK
+767 
-772 WVTSQ
+772 Q
-777 IQSAGQSNYQK
+777 ISS
-788 KMEEYKKQLES
+788 
-799 IKPFVPSGGGGGGG
+799 FVPSGGGGG

-820 KKDQEE
+820 KQDQEE

-838 RDYLTDEET
+838 REYLTDEST

-859 DLQSTLSEVATI
+859 DLQSTLSEVAAI
-871 YQSYQNYLSQLKQ
+871 YQSYQDYLSQLKQ
-884 QGFDETSKQYKQ
+884 QGFDETSEQYKQ

-901 AKFMAV
+901 AQFVEV
-907 LEELF
+907 LKTLF
-912 MQIAQKGNYTIEE
+912 SEIVSKGIY
-925 LFQKFQDA
+925 
-933 IGGIGKS
+933 S
-940 VDELNSSFRDTN
+940 VDELVTYIEKNCGDLSGSISGLLDGLKDKVSSTVSSITGSIHQAFASGNANSAIAAIEEAWAMIR
-952 SGVKQVT
+952 QM
-959 DSLISL
+959 
-965 IKQGK
+965 
-970 ELQTINVFAT
+970 
-980 DGSGHRVDL
+980 
-989 NTAFR
+989 
-994 SGAVSAED
+994 GA
-1002 IVGGYESAWDTIR
+1002 
-1015 AMGDSIEEQYDAAV
+1015 SIEEQYDAVVQA
-1029 KSAISNAS
+1029 AIKNSS
-1037 AEKQVAQE
+1037 AESSVADE
-1045 VADKYEWQN
+1045 VAEEYDRQN
-1054 KLLEDKIALEEKL
+1054 QLLEDKITLEEKL

-1092 DKISSA
+1092 DAISSA
-1098 QADYQSTYR
+1098 QKDYQETYR
-1107 DIEQSQIQEL
+1107 GIEQSQTKDLMSMLGDESKAFFEKYFSNGGDVLNYPNALRKHL
-1117 LSMISGESSK
+1117 LQYAQGQISGTVYEGMSEEGL
-1127 YFQKY
+1127 YDTF
-1132 FTPKIDPN
+1132 
-1140 TGEEYDIGADQI
+1140 GE
-1152 RKYPTALK
+1152 
-1160 NYLMGFVK
+1160 
-1168 SKSVGSVLE
+1168 
-1177 NISDEQ
+1177 
-1183 LYSIFGSA
+1183 A
-1191 MKPGAAYAQIVAAQA
+1191 MKPGDAYKQILIAYNEAQA
-1206 AANAAS
+1206 AR
-1212 EKAAERKAEL
+1212 EERRQREAEL
-1222 KKQIREENVKYYGV
+1222 KKQIREENVRSYGV
-1236 DTDFGEKIK
+1236 QTDFGEKIK
-1245 NAQSQNEV
+1245 NAQSQAEV
-1253 AYWTEL
+1253 EYWTQL

-1288 KQDTWKSNKDL
+1288 KQDTWKTNHDL
-1299 YKEAYESGSDAWR
+1299 YKESYESGSKAWWFDKEQLHR
-1312 TSKSEFYT
+1312 QNYV
-1320 GDPNYKYDGYT
+1320 DPRDEWT
-1331 EKNPDLTVA
+1331 EKNPELTQA
-1340 QYNAVTAVDMEDLG
+1340 QYNAATAVDMEGFG

-1359 NKIFNGSI
+1359 DRIFSGAI

-1390 LASEMHKAG
+1390 LGSEMHKAG
-1399 YKGYARG
+1399 YPGYARG
-1406 TRHANRG
+1406 TRHADSG

-1427 NHGDGI
+1427 NQGDGI

-1446 SMTPRDMLSS
+1446 SMTPSDMLSS

>member
-1 MVSAASMFR
+1 MVEAATSFR
-10 KSGFNDSDAAMLA
+10 KNSFNDNDSATLA
-23 KVAASYQNVADT
+23 KVATTFQNVSDEAISASESADFIIAQMKAFNIEAGDAEHIIDAVN
-35 AVSAEDAAASIV
+35 AVSNSYAV
-47 SQIRAFGKDANFAT
+47 SSGKLAKNLGNMSSAL
-61 HVIDAYNEV
+61 A
-70 ANNFSVGTNDLSQ
+70 VGN
-83 AMEIAASGMA
+83 
-93 TYGNS
+93 NS
-98 FESVIGLV
+98 FEESLGLL
-106 TAGTEIMQGRSS
+106 TAGVEVTRNASKVSRALVSIQSRLNQVIDESSSTGQALTEWYKEHNIAILDQQGQLRS
-118 QVARGLST
+118 LY
-126 IAARIVK
+126 
-133 NQDVLA
+133 DVL
-139 EYGITVENT
+139 T
-148 DGSLKSTFDVLSEL
+148 DVAKIWPTLTKNEQAYYLNQQAGANQSQNLAAILSNFDTAA
-162 KPKWDSMT
+162 KAT
-170 DAQRTAL
+170 ATAL
-177 GDTIAGQ
+177 
-184 NQYKVLASVMQNF
+184 N
-197 GHAADATKAALES
+197 S
-210 AGSAAQE
+210 AGSAMRENEAYQSSLAYQTQE
-217 NSKYMESL
+217 
-225 EAKQQALKAEFEDF
+225 LKAEFQDL
-239 ANRVLSKDLVSGFI
+239 ANNVIDKQLITSVLGLGEAFLKLANTGVGQLVTKIGLLGGSAWGLSSLVHVSKILPTIITQFKNFGAVLSLVAEGSSTF
-253 NAGTAML
+253 
-260 NFANNDV
+260 
-267 GAAVTR
+267 GAA
-273 IGVLSTGVTG
+273 ISAAGG
-283 LVGIVGQTVG
+283 LASVALPTFLAVSAAVVGIVEAIKYISTADTRKLESLSSSLQETQDKISEMTATGSEYDTLIQNAGKLTDVERTRLGVLQAQLDTLKAQAEEQENAYLAEWQRQQTKTRTDVNVEQRTRDDG
-293 KMAEV
+293 SVYYATTGTTEYTEAGRESDELFEAVYQLNREKQLARTTDAEYLA
-298 GLQLKN
+298 GLQNILDAHKETY
-304 LGVGGDSFLGMLA
+304 D
-317 SGKIALIVGG
+317 
-327 TVAAIT
+327 
-333 ALVEVIKAVNQAVE
+333 
-347 NNKFENLVASMD
+347 NLVKLR
-359 DANQELENAKTGY
+359 EEYAKTGDETIKLSSEQESFLQIY
-372 EETKKKLDELNN
+372 EHQSEVV
-384 TPYDGNEAELQ
+384 GQ
-395 AEREQLEKQIE
+395 
-406 AYEKLIELR
+406 
-415 QTDTVEAARKV
+415 
-426 TTGGKQVTGATVSGL
+426 
-441 STDEFGNKTL
+441 
-451 ATWQQPLIITDE
+451 
-463 QANALKG
+463 
-470 TFESVEDATNAA
+470 
-482 FEALH
+482 
-487 EYVDSTTYGA
+487 
-497 YLEAASLG
+497 LG
-505 NWSEAAEIAKNALNG
+505 N
-520 LGVTITETKQKTI
+520 Q
-533 DWAQS
+533 
-538 QGQSLA
+538 
-544 NWSKYTQDVI
+544 Y
-554 TSSDSATQQVGELV
+554 
-568 TSTKDYY
+568 
-575 DALKILADNGE
+575 AD
-586 NLDQW
+586 
-591 QVDFINNWETL
+591 IS
-602 NDVVQ
+602 NDI
-607 NTDLSGTAND
+607 GAF
-617 VQELGNAAEE
+617 GNAAEE

-641 YRGANENAADASGV
+641 YRGANENAADASGI
-655 LVNSLFDA
+655 LVDSLFDA

-680 MASMAQSFIQAQQ
+680 MASMAQSFIEAQQ

-704 LAIQEVGNAA
+704 LAINEVGAAAA
-714 MITTSQLASMM
+714 MTASQISSMM
-725 AMAGVST
+725 AMAGTPISGIDT
-732 ASDLVGGRAAGTT
+732 EEGMARFKGYAKAQGYSDVQSYIKAVGT
-745 SDMEGLRQAYFR
+745 
-757 TFGKSADADT
+757 K
-767 AGFNK
+767 
-772 WVTSQ
+772 
-777 IQSAGQSNYQK
+777 NYQK

-799 IKPFVPSGGGGGGG
+799 IKPFVPSGGGGGG

-859 DLQSTLSEVATI
+859 DLQSTLSEVANI
-871 YQSYQNYLSQLKQ
+871 YQSYQEYLSQLKQ
-884 QGFDETSKQYKQ
+884 QGFDETSQQYKE

-901 AKFMAV
+901 AQFMAV

-952 SGVKQVT
+952 SEVKQVT

-1002 IVGGYESAWDTIR
+1002 IVWGYETAWDAIR
-1015 AMGDSIEEQYDAAV
+1015 EYSNSIEEAYEAAV
-1029 KSAISNAS
+1029 AQAVKNAAVES
-1037 AEKQVAQE
+1037 DVADE
-1045 VADKYEWQN
+1045 VAEEYDRQN
-1054 KLLEDKIALEEKL
+1054 QLLEDKIALEEKL

-1092 DKISSA
+1092 DAISSA
-1098 QADYQSTYR
+1098 QKDYQETYR
-1107 DIEQSQIQEL
+1107 GIEQSQTKDLMSMLGDESKAFFEKYFSNGGDVPNYPNALRKHL
-1117 LSMISGESSK
+1117 LQYVKGQISGTVYEGMSEEGL
-1127 YFQKY
+1127 Y
-1132 FTPKIDPN
+1132 N
-1140 TGEEYDIGADQI
+1140 TFGE
-1152 RKYPTALK
+1152 
-1160 NYLMGFVK
+1160 
-1168 SKSVGSVLE
+1168 
-1177 NISDEQ
+1177 
-1183 LYSIFGSA
+1183 A
-1191 MKPGAAYAQIVAAQA
+1191 MKPGDAYKQILIAYNEAQEAR
-1206 AANAAS
+1206 
-1212 EKAAERKAEL
+1212 EERRQREAEL

-1288 KQDTWKSNKDL
+1288 KQDTWASNRDL

-1320 GDPNYKYDGYT
+1320 GDPNYKYGGYT

-1340 QYNAVTAVDMEDLG
+1340 QYNAATAVDMEGFG

-1359 NKIFNGSI
+1359 DRIFSESI

-1373 DLYDKSKSD
+1373 DLYDKSQSD

-1399 YKGYARG
+1399 YPGYARG

>member
-1 MVSAASMFR
+1 MFR
-10 KSGFNDSDAAMLA
+10 KSGFNDSDAAILA

-47 SQIRAFGKDANFAT
+47 SQIRAFGEDASFAT

-70 ANNFSVGTNDLSQ
+70 ANNFSVGTNDLSK

-98 FESVIGLV
+98 FEQVIGLV
-106 TAGTEIMQGRSS
+106 TSGTEIMQGRSS

-133 NQDVLA
+133 NQDALA
-139 EYGITVENT
+139 EYGITVENV

-184 NQYKVLASVMQNF
+184 NQYKVLASIMQNF
-197 GHAADATKAALES
+197 EHAADATKTALES

-267 GAAVTR
+267 GAAITR

-441 STDEFGNKTL
+441 STDEFGNQTL
-451 ATWQQPLIITDE
+451 ATWQQTLTITDE

-487 EYVDSTTYGA
+487 EYVDSTSYEA
-497 YLEAASLG
+497 YLEASSLG

-533 DWAQS
+533 DWAQA

-602 NDVVQ
+602 NGIVQ
-607 NTDLSGTAND
+607 NTDLSGAAND
-617 VQELGNAAEE
+617 VQELGIAAEE

-680 MASMAQSFIQAQQ
+680 MASMAQSFIEAQQ

-704 LAIQEVGNAA
+704 LAIQEVGAAAA
-714 MITTSQLASMM
+714 MTSAQIANMM
-725 AMAGVST
+725 AMAGVGGST
-732 ASDLVGGRAAGTT
+732 A
-745 SDMEGLRQAYFR
+745 DMKR
-757 TFGKSADADT
+757 TYEQTYHKSADADPG
-767 AGFNK
+767 AYK
-772 WVTSQ
+772 SWLTSTLQ
-777 IQSAGQSNYQK
+777 KSGEANYK
-788 KMEEYKKQLES
+788 RKMEEYKKQLS
-799 IKPFVPSGGGGGGG
+799 QIGSYIPSGGGG
-813 GGGSSST
+813 GGGSSSST
-820 KKDQEE
+820 KRDQEE
-826 VKAQTINTVEEL
+826 VKAQTINTIEEL

-871 YQSYQNYLSQLKQ
+871 YKSYQDYLSQLKQ
-884 QGFDETSKQYKQ
+884 QGFDETSEQYKQ

-901 AKFMAV
+901 AQFMAA

-925 LFQKFQDA
+925 LFQKFQAA
-933 IGGIGKS
+933 IGGAGTALDKFGSKLSNANTTAQSTTGTLLQLVKAGRQLKTIHVLAMDPDTGKRL
-940 VDELNSSFRDTN
+940 E
-952 SGVKQVT
+952 
-959 DSLISL
+959 
-965 IKQGK
+965 
-970 ELQTINVFAT
+970 INEVFKNGLA
-980 DGSGHRVDL
+980 
-989 NTAFR
+989 
-994 SGAVSAED
+994 SAED
-1002 IVGGYESAWDTIR
+1002 IVGTYESAWDVIR
-1015 AMGDSIEEQYDAAV
+1015 AMGDSINEQYDAAV

-1037 AEKQVAQE
+1037 AEGEVAQE
-1045 VADKYEWQN
+1045 VADKYDRQN
-1054 KLLEDKIALEEKL
+1054 QLLEDKIALEEKL

-1092 DKISSA
+1092 DAISSA
-1098 QADYQSTYR
+1098 QAEYQETYR
-1107 DIEQSQIQEL
+1107 DVEQRQIKEIMG
-1117 LSMISGESSK
+1117 MIGDESSK
-1127 YFQKY
+1127 FFQEYF
-1132 FTPKIDPN
+1132 
-1140 TGEEYDIGADQI
+1140 GEGRNVRGYKKALQSHLMEYARGQ
-1152 RKYPTALK
+1152 L
-1160 NYLMGFVK
+1160 G
-1168 SKSVGSVLE
+1168 GSVFE
-1177 NISDEQ
+1177 GISDDQ
-1183 LYSIFGSA
+1183 LYSIFGEA
-1191 MKPGAAYAQIVAAQA
+1191 MKPGEAYKQLVAAE
-1206 AANAAS
+1206 NAKEEAL
-1212 EKAAERKAEL
+1212 EEQRKRKEEL
-1222 KKQIREENVKYYGV
+1222 KKEIREENVKYYGV

-1253 AYWTEL
+1253 EYWTQL

-1280 KYFGTDVS
+1280 KYFGIDVS
-1288 KQDTWKSNKDL
+1288 KQDTWASNRDL
-1299 YKEAYESGSDAWR
+1299 YKEAWEHQTDAWR
-1312 TSKSEFYT
+1312 TKPGEFKQDEHGYVDQSNTKSAIR
-1320 GDPNYKYDGYT
+1320 GGYN
-1331 EKNPDLTVA
+1331 KIPADLLA
-1340 QYNAVTAVDMEDLG
+1340 AEYNAVTAMDFEGLG

-1359 NKIFNGSI
+1359 DKIFGESL

-1373 DLYDKSKSD
+1373 DLYDKSQSD

-1399 YKGYARG
+1399 YKGYASG
-1406 TRHANRG
+1406 TRNANSG

-1427 NHGDGI
+1427 NQGDGI
-1433 LPSGITDNLWRWG
+1433 LPSSITDNLWRWG
-1446 SMTPRDMLSS
+1446 SMTPSDMLAS
-1456 LAQKAQSWAQT
+1456 LAQRVQNWAQT
-1467 LNINNVTLPNVRDA
+1467 LNISNVTLPNVRDA

>member
-1 MVSAASMFR
+1 MFR

-133 NQDVLA
+133 NQDALA
-139 EYGITVENT
+139 EYGITVENV

-333 ALVEVIKAVNQAVE
+333 ALVEVIKSVNQAVE

-487 EYVDSTTYGA
+487 EYVDSTSYEA
-497 YLEAASLG
+497 YLEASSLG
-505 NWSEAAEIAKNALNG
+505 NWSEAAEIAQNALNG

-602 NDVVQ
+602 NSVVQ
-607 NTDLSGTAND
+607 DTDLSGAAND
-617 VQELGNAAEE
+617 VQELGTAAEE

-680 MASMAQSFIQAQQ
+680 MASMAQSFIEAQQ

-813 GGGSSST
+813 GGSSST

-826 VKAQTINTVEEL
+826 VKVQTINTVEEL
-838 RDYLTDEET
+838 RDYLTDEST

-859 DLQSTLSEVATI
+859 DLQSTLSEVANI
-871 YQSYQNYLSQLKQ
+871 YQSYQDYLSQLKQ
-884 QGFDETSKQYKQ
+884 QGFDETSQQYKE

-901 AKFMAV
+901 AQFMAV
-907 LEELF
+907 LEDLF

-933 IGGIGKS
+933 IGGAGTALDKFGSKLSNANTIAQS
-940 VDELNSSFRDTN
+940 A
-952 SGVKQVT
+952 T
-959 DSLISL
+959 DSLIQMV
-965 IKQGK
+965 KAGK
-970 ELQTINVFAT
+970 KLQTINVGAFETAT
-980 DGSGHRVDL
+980 GRRVEISD
-989 NTAFR
+989 AFR
-994 SGAVSAED
+994 NGWVSAED
-1002 IVGGYESAWDTIR
+1002 IVGTYESAWDTIR
-1015 AMGDSIEEQYDAAV
+1015 AMGDSINEQYNAAV
-1029 KSAISNAS
+1029 KDAIDNAS
-1037 AEKQVAQE
+1037 AEGKVAQE
-1045 VADKYEWQN
+1045 VSDEYDRQN
-1054 KLLEDKIALEEKL
+1054 QLLEDKIALEEKL

-1092 DKISSA
+1092 DAISSA
-1098 QADYQSTYR
+1098 QAEYQETYR
-1107 DIEQSQIQEL
+1107 DVEQRQIKEL
-1117 LSMISGESSK
+1117 MGMIGDESSK
-1127 YFQKY
+1127 FFKEYF
-1132 FTPKIDPN
+1132 
-1140 TGEEYDIGADQI
+1140 EEGGNVRGYKDV
-1152 RKYPTALK
+1152 LK
-1160 NYLMGFVK
+1160 SHLMEYARGQLG
-1168 SKSVGSVLE
+1168 GSVLE
-1177 NISDEQ
+1177 GISDDQ
-1183 LYSIFGSA
+1183 LYSIFGEA
-1191 MKPGAAYAQIVAAQA
+1191 MKPGEAYKQLVAA
-1206 AANAAS
+1206 
-1212 EKAAERKAEL
+1212 EKAKEEALEEKRKRKEEL

-1253 AYWTEL
+1253 AYWTQL

-1288 KQDTWKSNKDL
+1288 KQDTWASNRGL
-1299 YKEAYESGSDAWR
+1299 YKEAYESGSKAWWFDKEILHR
-1312 TSKSEFYT
+1312 Q
-1320 GDPNYKYDGYT
+1320 NYVNPEDEWT
-1331 EKNPDLTVA
+1331 EKNPELTQA
-1340 QYNAVTAVDMEDLG
+1340 QYNAATAVDMEDFG

-1359 NKIFNGSI
+1359 NRIFSGSI
-1367 TKDEIQ
+1367 TKSEIQ

-1399 YKGYARG
+1399 YPGYARG

-1446 SMTPRDMLSS
+1446 SMTPKDMLSS

-1467 LNINNVTLPNVRDA
+1467 LNISNITLPNVRDA

-1493 QYVTRRS
+1493 QYVARRS

>member
-47 SQIRAFGKDANFAT
+47 SQIRAFGEDASFAT

-133 NQDVLA
+133 NQDALA
-139 EYGITVENT
+139 EYGITVENV

-487 EYVDSTTYGA
+487 EYVDSTSYEA
-497 YLEAASLG
+497 YLEASSLG
-505 NWSEAAEIAKNALNG
+505 NWSEAAEIAQNALNG

-602 NDVVQ
+602 NSVVQ
-607 NTDLSGTAND
+607 DTDLSGAAND
-617 VQELGNAAEE
+617 VQELGTAAEE
-627 SASKLDTYIAALEQ
+627 SVSSFDAL
-641 YRGANENAADASGV
+641 YRILANYQDAVNGASGASEKF
-655 LVNSLFDA
+655 VNSLFNT
-663 NGQLTEAA
+663 NGELTEAA
-671 KQALSTSGS
+671 KQALATDGA
-680 MASMAQSFIQAQQ
+680 MASMAQSFIEAQQ
-693 AQAQADFSALI
+693 AQAYANFSVLI
-704 LAIQEVGNAA
+704 QAIQDVGSAA
-714 MITTSQLASMM
+714 MITSQQIANMM
-725 AMAGVST
+725 AMAGVNIGGASASSVSSNLART
-732 ASDLVGGRAAGTT
+732 YKETTGKTAASDEAAYKAWLQNYAYNKYQNK
-745 SDMEGLRQAYFR
+745 MEAYQ
-757 TFGKSADADT
+757 KQL
-767 AGFNK
+767 
-772 WVTSQ
+772 SQ
-777 IQSAGQSNYQK
+777 ISSY
-788 KMEEYKKQLES
+788 
-799 IKPFVPSGGGGGGG
+799 VPSGGGGGG

-820 KKDQEE
+820 KKEQEE

-838 RDYLTDEET
+838 RDYLTDEST

-871 YQSYQNYLSQLKQ
+871 YQSYQDYLSQLKQ
-884 QGFDETSKQYKQ
+884 QGFDETSQQYKE

-901 AKFMAV
+901 AQFVETIKNLLMSLLSDGKYSIDEIMDYV
-907 LEELF
+907 E
-912 MQIAQKGNYTIEE
+912 KNCGNLSDMLSGMLDTV
-925 LFQKFQDA
+925 KSKVSSTVA
-933 IGGIGKS
+933 SIGGSLNQAFASGDANSIIGAI
-940 VDELNSSFRDTN
+940 ERTRDMISAM
-952 SGVKQVT
+952 SG
-959 DSLISL
+959 S
-965 IKQGK
+965 
-970 ELQTINVFAT
+970 IN
-980 DGSGHRVDL
+980 D
-989 NTAFR
+989 
-994 SGAVSAED
+994 
-1002 IVGGYESAWDTIR
+1002 
-1015 AMGDSIEEQYDAAV
+1015 QYDAAREA
-1029 KSAISNAS
+1029 AISNAS
-1037 AEKQVAQE
+1037 AEGKVAQE
-1045 VADKYEWQN
+1045 VSDEYDRQN
-1054 KLLEDKIALEEKL
+1054 QLLEDKIALEEKL

-1092 DKISSA
+1092 DAISSA
-1098 QADYQSTYR
+1098 QAEYQETYR
-1107 DIEQSQIQEL
+1107 DVEQRQIKEL
-1117 LSMISGESSK
+1117 MSMIGDESSK
-1127 YFQKY
+1127 FFKEYF
-1132 FTPKIDPN
+1132 
-1140 TGEEYDIGADQI
+1140 EEGGNVRGYKDV
-1152 RKYPTALK
+1152 LK
-1160 NYLMGFVK
+1160 SHLMEYARGQLG
-1168 SKSVGSVLE
+1168 GSVLE
-1177 NISDEQ
+1177 GISDDQ
-1183 LYSIFGSA
+1183 LYSIFGEA
-1191 MKPGAAYAQIVAAQA
+1191 MKPGEAYKQLVAAE
-1206 AANAAS
+1206 NAKEDALE
-1212 EKAAERKAEL
+1212 EKRKRKEEL

-1253 AYWTEL
+1253 AYWTQL

-1288 KQDTWKSNKDL
+1288 KQDTWTSNRGL
-1299 YKEAYESGSDAWR
+1299 YKEAYESGSKAWWFDKEILHR
-1312 TSKSEFYT
+1312 Q
-1320 GDPNYKYDGYT
+1320 NYVNPEDEWT
-1331 EKNPDLTVA
+1331 VKNPELTQA
-1340 QYNAVTAVDMEDLG
+1340 QYNAATAVDMEGFG

-1359 NKIFNGSI
+1359 DRIFSESI
-1367 TKDEIQ
+1367 TKSEIQ

-1399 YKGYARG
+1399 YPGYARG

-1433 LPSGITDNLWRWG
+1433 LPSSITDNLWRWG
-1446 SMTPRDMLSS
+1446 SMTPKDMLSS
-1456 LAQKAQSWAQT
+1456 LAQRVQNWAQT
-1467 LNINNVTLPNVRDA
+1467 LNISNITLPNVRDA

>member
-70 ANNFSVGTNDLSQ
+70 ANNFSVGTNDISQ

-98 FESVIGLV
+98 FEQVIGLV
-106 TAGTEIMQGRSS
+106 TSGTEIMQGRSS

-133 NQDVLA
+133 NQDALA
-139 EYGITVENT
+139 EYGITVENV

-239 ANRVLSKDLVSGFI
+239 ANRVLSKDLVGGFI

-293 KMAEV
+293 KIAEV

-359 DANQELENAKTGY
+359 EANQELENTKTGY

-451 ATWQQPLIITDE
+451 TTWQQTLTITDE

-487 EYVDSTTYGA
+487 EYVDSTSYDA
-497 YLEAASLG
+497 YLEASSLG

-554 TSSDSATQQVGELV
+554 TSSDSATRQVGELV
-568 TSTKDYY
+568 TSTEDYY
-575 DALKILADNGE
+575 NALKILADNGE

-602 NDVVQ
+602 NGVVQ
-607 NTDLSGTAND
+607 NTDLSGAAND
-617 VQELGNAAEE
+617 VQELGVAEEE
-627 SASKLDTYIAALEQ
+627 SASKLDTYIAALDQ
-641 YRGANENAADASGV
+641 YRGANENADDASGV

-725 AMAGVST
+725 DMAGVST

-757 TFGKSADADT
+757 TFGKSADADI

-777 IQSAGQSNYQK
+777 IQSAGQSNYKK

-799 IKPFVPSGGGGGGG
+799 IKPFVSTGGGG

-826 VKAQTINTVEEL
+826 VKAQTINTIEEL
-838 RDYLTDEET
+838 REYLTDEST

-871 YQSYQNYLSQLKQ
+871 YQSYQDYLSQLKQ
-884 QGFDETSKQYKQ
+884 QGFDETSEQYKQ

-901 AKFMAV
+901 AQFVEV
-907 LEELF
+907 LKTLF
-912 MQIAQKGNYTIEE
+912 SEIVSEGTY
-925 LFQKFQDA
+925 
-933 IGGIGKS
+933 S
-940 VDELNSSFRDTN
+940 VDELITYIEKNCGDLSGSISGLLDGLKDKVSSTVSSITGSIHQAFASGNANSA
-952 SGVKQVT
+952 
-959 DSLISL
+959 I
-965 IKQGK
+965 
-970 ELQTINVFAT
+970 
-980 DGSGHRVDL
+980 
-989 NTAFR
+989 TAIEEAWAMIR
-994 SGAVSAED
+994 QMGA
-1002 IVGGYESAWDTIR
+1002 
-1015 AMGDSIEEQYDAAV
+1015 SIEEQYNAAV
-1029 KSAISNAS
+1029 AKAVKNAS
-1037 AEKQVAQE
+1037 AEKGIAE
-1045 VADKYEWQN
+1045 EAAEEYDRQN
-1054 KLLEDKIALEEKL
+1054 QLLEDKIALEEKL

-1084 RFQYMQDA
+1084 RFQYMQDSDA
-1092 DKISSA
+1092 ISSA
-1098 QADYQSTYR
+1098 QKDYQETYR
-1107 DIEQSQIQEL
+1107 GIEQSQTKDLMSMLGDESKAFFKKYFSNGGDVLNYPNALRKHL
-1117 LSMISGESSK
+1117 LQYAQGQISGTVYEGMSEEGL
-1127 YFQKY
+1127 YDTF
-1132 FTPKIDPN
+1132 
-1140 TGEEYDIGADQI
+1140 GE
-1152 RKYPTALK
+1152 
-1160 NYLMGFVK
+1160 
-1168 SKSVGSVLE
+1168 
-1177 NISDEQ
+1177 
-1183 LYSIFGSA
+1183 A
-1191 MKPGAAYAQIVAAQA
+1191 MKPGDAYKQILIAYNEAQA
-1206 AANAAS
+1206 AR
-1212 EKAAERKAEL
+1212 EERRQREAEL
-1222 KKQIREENVKYYGV
+1222 KKQIREENVRSYGV
-1236 DTDFGEKIK
+1236 QTDFGEKIK
-1245 NAQSQNEV
+1245 NAQSQAEV
-1253 AYWTEL
+1253 AYWTQL

-1288 KQDTWKSNKDL
+1288 KQDTWASNRDL
-1299 YKEAYESGSDAWR
+1299 YKEAWEHQTDAWSTKPGEFKQDELGYIDQSN
-1312 TSKSEFYT
+1312 TSAAMH
-1320 GDPNYKYDGYT
+1320 GGYKKIPADLLAT
-1331 EKNPDLTVA
+1331 EYNVA
-1340 QYNAVTAVDMEDLG
+1340 DALDFEGLA

-1359 NKIFNGSI
+1359 DKLFSESL
-1367 TKDEIQ
+1367 TKDEVQ
-1373 DLYDKSKSD
+1373 DLYDKAQYD
-1382 ISKGYLLN
+1382 ITKGYLLN
-1390 LASEMHKAG
+1390 YASEMKKIGAQ
-1399 YKGYARG
+1399 GYARG
-1406 TRHANRG
+1406 TRNADSG

-1427 NHGDGI
+1427 NQGDGI

-1446 SMTPRDMLSS
+1446 SMTPSDMLSS
-1456 LAQKAQSWAQT
+1456 LAQKAQSLAQT
-1467 LNINNVTLPNVRDA
+1467 LNISNVTLPNVRDA

>member
-1 MVSAASMFR
+1 M
-10 KSGFNDSDAAMLA
+10 
-23 KVAASYQNVADT
+23 
-35 AVSAEDAAASIV
+35 
-47 SQIRAFGKDANFAT
+47 
-61 HVIDAYNEV
+61 
-70 ANNFSVGTNDLSQ
+70 
-83 AMEIAASGMA
+83 
-93 TYGNS
+93 
-98 FESVIGLV
+98 
-106 TAGTEIMQGRSS
+106 
-118 QVARGLST
+118 
-126 IAARIVK
+126 
-133 NQDVLA
+133 
-139 EYGITVENT
+139 
-148 DGSLKSTFDVLSEL
+148 LSEL

-239 ANRVLSKDLVSGFI
+239 ANRVLSKDLVGGFI

-293 KMAEV
+293 KIAEV

-359 DANQELENAKTGY
+359 EANQELENTKTGY

-451 ATWQQPLIITDE
+451 TTWQQTLTITDE

-487 EYVDSTTYGA
+487 EYVDSTSYDA
-497 YLEAASLG
+497 YLEASSLG

-554 TSSDSATQQVGELV
+554 TSSDSATRQVGELV
-568 TSTKDYY
+568 TSTEDYY
-575 DALKILADNGE
+575 NALKILADNGE

-602 NDVVQ
+602 NGVVQ
-607 NTDLSGTAND
+607 NTDLSGAAND
-617 VQELGNAAEE
+617 VQELGVAAEE
-627 SASKLDTYIAALEQ
+627 SASKLDTYIAALDQ

-693 AQAQADFSALI
+693 AQAQANFSALI

-757 TFGKSADADT
+757 TFGKSADADI

-799 IKPFVPSGGGGGGG
+799 IKPFVSTGGGG

-826 VKAQTINTVEEL
+826 VKAQTINTIEEL
-838 RDYLTDEET
+838 REYLTDEST

-871 YQSYQNYLSQLKQ
+871 YQSYQDYLSQLKQ
-884 QGFDETSKQYKQ
+884 QGFDETSEQYKQ

-901 AKFMAV
+901 AQFVEV
-907 LEELF
+907 LKTLF
-912 MQIAQKGNYTIEE
+912 SEIVSEGTY
-925 LFQKFQDA
+925 
-933 IGGIGKS
+933 S
-940 VDELNSSFRDTN
+940 VDELITYIEKNCGDLSGSISGLLDGLKDKVSSTVSSITGSIHQAFASGNANSAIAAIEEAWAMIR
-952 SGVKQVT
+952 QM
-959 DSLISL
+959 
-965 IKQGK
+965 
-970 ELQTINVFAT
+970 
-980 DGSGHRVDL
+980 
-989 NTAFR
+989 
-994 SGAVSAED
+994 GA
-1002 IVGGYESAWDTIR
+1002 
-1015 AMGDSIEEQYDAAV
+1015 SIEEQYDAAV
-1029 KSAISNAS
+1029 QAAIKNSNAES
-1037 AEKQVAQE
+1037 SVADE
-1045 VADKYEWQN
+1045 VAEEHDRQN
-1054 KLLEDKIALEEKL
+1054 QLLEDKITLEEKL

-1084 RFQYMQDA
+1084 RFQYMQDSDA
-1092 DKISSA
+1092 ISSA
-1098 QADYQSTYR
+1098 QKDYQETYR
-1107 DIEQSQIQEL
+1107 GIEQSQTKDLMSMLGDESKAFFEKYFSNGGDVLNYPNALRKHL
-1117 LSMISGESSK
+1117 LQYAQGQISGTVYEGMSEEGL
-1127 YFQKY
+1127 YDTF
-1132 FTPKIDPN
+1132 
-1140 TGEEYDIGADQI
+1140 GE
-1152 RKYPTALK
+1152 
-1160 NYLMGFVK
+1160 
-1168 SKSVGSVLE
+1168 
-1177 NISDEQ
+1177 
-1183 LYSIFGSA
+1183 A
-1191 MKPGAAYAQIVAAQA
+1191 MKPGDAYKQILIAYNEAQA
-1206 AANAAS
+1206 AR
-1212 EKAAERKAEL
+1212 EERRQREAEL
-1222 KKQIREENVKYYGV
+1222 KKQIREENVRSYGV
-1236 DTDFGEKIK
+1236 QTDFGEKIK
-1245 NAQSQNEV
+1245 NAQSQAEV
-1253 AYWTEL
+1253 AYWTQL

-1288 KQDTWKSNKDL
+1288 KQDTWKTNSDL
-1299 YKEAYESGSDAWR
+1299 YKESYESGSKAWWFDKEQLHR
-1312 TSKSEFYT
+1312 QNYV
-1320 GDPNYKYDGYT
+1320 DPRDEWT
-1331 EKNPDLTVA
+1331 EKNPELTQA
-1340 QYNAVTAVDMEDLG
+1340 QYNAATAVDMEGFG

-1359 NKIFNGSI
+1359 DRIFSGAI

-1390 LASEMHKAG
+1390 LGSEMHKAG
-1399 YKGYARG
+1399 YPGYARG
-1406 TRHANRG
+1406 TRHADSG

-1427 NHGDGI
+1427 NQGDGI

-1446 SMTPRDMLSS
+1446 SMTPSDMLSS

>member
-1 MVSAASMFR
+1 MFR

-98 FESVIGLV
+98 FEQVIGLV
-106 TAGTEIMQGRSS
+106 TSGTEIMQGRSS

-133 NQDVLA
+133 NQDALA
-139 EYGITVENT
+139 EYGITVENV

-239 ANRVLSKDLVSGFI
+239 ANRVLSKDLVGGFI

-293 KMAEV
+293 KIAEV

-359 DANQELENAKTGY
+359 EANQELENTKTGY

-441 STDEFGNKTL
+441 STDKFGNKTL
-451 ATWQQPLIITDE
+451 TTWQQTLTITDE

-487 EYVDSTTYGA
+487 EYVDSTSYDA
-497 YLEAASLG
+497 YLEASSLG

-533 DWAQS
+533 DGAQS

-554 TSSDSATQQVGELV
+554 TSSDSATRQVGELV
-568 TSTKDYY
+568 TSTEDYY
-575 DALKILADNGE
+575 NALKILADNGE

-602 NDVVQ
+602 NSVVQ
-607 NTDLSGTAND
+607 NTDLSGAAND
-617 VQELGNAAEE
+617 VQELGVAAEE
-627 SASKLDTYIAALEQ
+627 SASKLDTYIAALDQ

-655 LVNSLFDA
+655 LVNSLFDV

-680 MASMAQSFIQAQQ
+680 MASMAQSFIEAQQDQAQI
-693 AQAQADFSALI
+693 DFSKLI

-714 MITTSQLASMM
+714 TITTSQLAFMM
-725 AMAGVST
+725 AMAGVDT
-732 ASDLVGGRAAGTT
+732 AFDLVGGRAAGTT

-777 IQSAGQSNYQK
+777 IQSAGRRNYQK

-799 IKPFVPSGGGGGGG
+799 IKPFIPSGGGGG

-826 VKAQTINTVEEL
+826 VKAQIINTIEEL
-838 RDYLTDEET
+838 REYLTDEST
-847 RLKLIDPDISKS
+847 RFKLIDPDISKS

-871 YQSYQNYLSQLKQ
+871 YQSYQDYLSQLKQ
-884 QGFDETSKQYKQ
+884 QGFDETSEQYKQ

-901 AKFMAV
+901 AQFVEV
-907 LEELF
+907 LKTLF
-912 MQIAQKGNYTIEE
+912 SEIVSEGTY
-925 LFQKFQDA
+925 
-933 IGGIGKS
+933 S
-940 VDELNSSFRDTN
+940 VDELITYIEKNCGDLSGSISGLLDGLKDKVSSTVSSITGSIHQAFASGNANSAIAAIEEAWAMIR
-952 SGVKQVT
+952 QM
-959 DSLISL
+959 
-965 IKQGK
+965 
-970 ELQTINVFAT
+970 
-980 DGSGHRVDL
+980 
-989 NTAFR
+989 
-994 SGAVSAED
+994 GA
-1002 IVGGYESAWDTIR
+1002 
-1015 AMGDSIEEQYDAAV
+1015 SIEEQYDAVVQA
-1029 KSAISNAS
+1029 AIKNSS
-1037 AEKQVAQE
+1037 AESSVADE
-1045 VADKYEWQN
+1045 VAEEYDRQN
-1054 KLLEDKIALEEKL
+1054 QLLEDKITLEEKL

-1092 DKISSA
+1092 DAISSA
-1098 QADYQSTYR
+1098 QKDYQETYR
-1107 DIEQSQIQEL
+1107 GIEQSQTKDLMSMLGEESKAFFEKYFSNGGDVLNYPNALRKHL
-1117 LSMISGESSK
+1117 LQYAQGQISGTVYEGMSEEGL
-1127 YFQKY
+1127 YDTF
-1132 FTPKIDPN
+1132 
-1140 TGEEYDIGADQI
+1140 GE
-1152 RKYPTALK
+1152 
-1160 NYLMGFVK
+1160 
-1168 SKSVGSVLE
+1168 
-1177 NISDEQ
+1177 
-1183 LYSIFGSA
+1183 A
-1191 MKPGAAYAQIVAAQA
+1191 MKPGDAYKQIFIAYNEAQA
-1206 AANAAS
+1206 AR
-1212 EKAAERKAEL
+1212 EERRQREAEL
-1222 KKQIREENVKYYGV
+1222 KKQIREENVRSYGV
-1236 DTDFGEKIK
+1236 QTDFGEKIK
-1245 NAQSQNEV
+1245 NAQSQAEV
-1253 AYWTEL
+1253 AYWTQL

-1288 KQDTWKSNKDL
+1288 KQDTWASNRDL
-1299 YKEAYESGSDAWR
+1299 YKEAWEHQTDAWS
-1312 TSKSEFYT
+1312 TKPGEFKQ
-1320 GDPNYKYDGYT
+1320 DELGYIDQSNTPGAMHGGYEKIPADLLAT
-1331 EKNPDLTVA
+1331 EYNVA
-1340 QYNAVTAVDMEDLG
+1340 DALDFEGLA

-1359 NKIFNGSI
+1359 DKLFSESL
-1367 TKDEIQ
+1367 TKDEVQ
-1373 DLYDKSKSD
+1373 DLYDKAQYD
-1382 ISKGYLLN
+1382 ITKGYLLN
-1390 LASEMHKAG
+1390 YASEMKKIGAQ
-1399 YKGYARG
+1399 GYARG
-1406 TRHANRG
+1406 TRNADSG

-1427 NHGDGI
+1427 NQGDGI

-1446 SMTPRDMLSS
+1446 SMTPSDMLSS
-1456 LAQKAQSWAQT
+1456 LAQKAQSLAQT
-1467 LNINNVTLPNVRDA
+1467 LNISNVTLPNVRDA

>member
-1 MVSAASMFR
+1 M
-10 KSGFNDSDAAMLA
+10 
-23 KVAASYQNVADT
+23 
-35 AVSAEDAAASIV
+35 
-47 SQIRAFGKDANFAT
+47 
-61 HVIDAYNEV
+61 
-70 ANNFSVGTNDLSQ
+70 
-83 AMEIAASGMA
+83 
-93 TYGNS
+93 
-98 FESVIGLV
+98 
-106 TAGTEIMQGRSS
+106 
-118 QVARGLST
+118 
-126 IAARIVK
+126 
-133 NQDVLA
+133 
-139 EYGITVENT
+139 
-148 DGSLKSTFDVLSEL
+148 LSEL

-197 GHAADATKAALES
+197 GHAADATKTALES

-217 NSKYMESL
+217 NSRYMESL
-225 EAKQQALKAEFEDF
+225 EAKQQALKAEFEDL
-239 ANRVLSKDLVSGFI
+239 ANRVLSKDLVGGFI
-253 NAGTAML
+253 NAGTTML

-267 GAAVTR
+267 GAAITR

-293 KMAEV
+293 KIAEV

-359 DANQELENAKTGY
+359 DANQELENTKTGY

-441 STDEFGNKTL
+441 GTDEFGNKTL
-451 ATWQQPLIITDE
+451 ATWQQTLTITDE

-487 EYVDSTTYGA
+487 EYVDSTTYEA

-505 NWSEAAEIAKNALNG
+505 NWSEAAEIAQNALNG
-520 LGVTITETKQKTI
+520 LGVTITETKQKTM

-554 TSSDSATQQVGELV
+554 TSSDSATRQVGELV
-568 TSTKDYY
+568 TSTEDYY
-575 DALKILADNGE
+575 NALKILADNGE

-591 QVDFINNWETL
+591 QVDFITNWETL
-602 NDVVQ
+602 NSVVQ
-607 NTDLSGTAND
+607 DTDLSGAAND
-617 VQELGNAAEE
+617 VQELGIAAEE
-627 SASKLDTYIAALEQ
+627 SASKLDTYIAALDQ
-641 YRGANENAADASGV
+641 YRGANEEAADSSGV

-704 LAIQEVGNAA
+704 LAINEVGAAAA
-714 MITTSQLASMM
+714 MTASQISSMM
-725 AMAGVST
+725 AMAGTPISGIDT
-732 ASDLVGGRAAGTT
+732 EEGMARFKGYAKAQGYSDVQSYIKAVGT
-745 SDMEGLRQAYFR
+745 
-757 TFGKSADADT
+757 K
-767 AGFNK
+767 
-772 WVTSQ
+772 
-777 IQSAGQSNYQK
+777 NYQK
-788 KMEEYKKQLES
+788 KMEEYQKQLS
-799 IKPFVPSGGGGGGG
+799 QISSYVPSGGGGGG

-826 VKAQTINTVEEL
+826 VKAQTINTIEEL
-838 RDYLTDEET
+838 REYLTDEST

-871 YQSYQNYLSQLKQ
+871 YQSYQDYLSQLKQ
-884 QGFDETSKQYKQ
+884 QGFDETSDKYKE

-901 AKFMAV
+901 AQFIEV
-907 LEELF
+907 LKTLF
-912 MQIAQKGNYTIEE
+912 TQ
-925 LFQKFQDA
+925 LVS
-933 IGGIGKS
+933 GGKYS
-940 VDELNSSFRDTN
+940 VDE
-952 SGVKQVT
+952 
-959 DSLISL
+959 
-965 IKQGK
+965 
-970 ELQTINVFAT
+970 
-980 DGSGHRVDL
+980 
-989 NTAFR
+989 
-994 SGAVSAED
+994 
-1002 IVGGYESAWDTIR
+1002 IVGYIEKNCGNLSTTISGMLNGLKTEVQSTIASISASTHQAFASGDANSIIGSIENAWDMIR
-1015 AMGDSIEEQYDAAV
+1015 SMG
-1029 KSAISNAS
+1029 SAIDESYSS
-1037 AEKQVAQE
+1037 AVDEIIAKAEQESEVAQE

-1054 KLLEDKIALEEKL
+1054 KLLEDKIAIEEKL

-1092 DKISSA
+1092 DTISSA
-1098 QADYQSTYR
+1098 QADYQETYR
-1107 DIEQSQIQEL
+1107 GIEQGQIQGIL
-1117 LSMISGESSK
+1117 DKVGKESSN
-1127 YFQKY
+1127 FFASY
-1132 FTPKIDPN
+1132 FTKAKAKGY
-1140 TGEEYDIGADQI
+1140 GEVPDSWVQAYPEVLKKHLMDYVIKQTQGTIFEGAETSQ
-1152 RKYPTALK
+1152 
-1160 NYLMGFVK
+1160 
-1168 SKSVGSVLE
+1168 LE
-1177 NISDEQ
+1177 KV
-1183 LYSIFGSA
+1183 FGSA
-1191 MKPGAAYAQIVAAQA
+1191 MKPGAAFKAMVQA
-1206 AANAAS
+1206 MGAKNAAAS
-1212 EKAAERKAEL
+1212 EKAERKAEL
-1222 KKQIREENVKYYGV
+1222 KKQIQEENVKYYGV
-1236 DTDFGEKIK
+1236 QTDFGEKIK
-1245 NAQSQNEV
+1245 NAQSQEEV
-1253 AYWTEL
+1253 AYWTKL

-1288 KQDTWKSNKDL
+1288 KQDTWASNRDL
-1299 YKEAYESGSDAWR
+1299 YKEAYESGSEAWR
-1312 TSKSEFYT
+1312 TKKSEFERQHYF
-1320 GDPNYKYDGYT
+1320 DKKDKYT
-1331 EKNPDLTVA
+1331 ESNPDLTAA
-1340 QYNAVTAVDMEDLG
+1340 QYNAATAVDMEGLG
-1354 DQRLY
+1354 EQRLY
-1359 NKIFNGSI
+1359 DKIFRGSI
-1367 TKDEIQ
+1367 TKSEIQ
-1373 DLYDKSKSD
+1373 ELYDKSKSD
-1382 ISKGYLLN
+1382 ISKGYFLN

-1399 YKGYARG
+1399 YQGYARG
-1406 TRHANRG
+1406 TTKASGG
-1413 LSLVGENGP
+1413 LSVVGENGP

-1427 NHGDGI
+1427 NQGDGI
-1433 LPSGITDNLWRWG
+1433 LPNSITDNLWRWG

-1456 LAQKAQSWAQT
+1456 LAQKAQNWAQT

>member
-1 MVSAASMFR
+1 
-10 KSGFNDSDAAMLA
+10 
-23 KVAASYQNVADT
+23 
-35 AVSAEDAAASIV
+35 
-47 SQIRAFGKDANFAT
+47 
-61 HVIDAYNEV
+61 
-70 ANNFSVGTNDLSQ
+70 
-83 AMEIAASGMA
+83 MEIAASGMA

-133 NQDVLA
+133 NQDALA
-139 EYGITVENT
+139 EYGITVENV

-197 GHAADATKAALES
+197 GHAADATKTALES

-239 ANRVLSKDLVSGFI
+239 ANRVLSKDLVGGFI

-267 GAAVTR
+267 GAAITR

-406 AYEKLIELR
+406 AYEKLIKLR

-441 STDEFGNKTL
+441 GTDEFGNQTL
-451 ATWQQPLIITDE
+451 ATWQQTLTITDK

-487 EYVDSTTYGA
+487 EYVDSTTYEA
-497 YLEAASLG
+497 YLEASSLG
-505 NWSEAAEIAKNALNG
+505 NWSEAAEIAQNALNG

-554 TSSDSATQQVGELV
+554 TSSDSATRQVGELV
-568 TSTKDYY
+568 ASTEDYY
-575 DALKILADNGE
+575 NALKILADNGE

-591 QVDFINNWETL
+591 QVDFINNWEKL
-602 NDVVQ
+602 NGIVQ
-607 NTDLSGTAND
+607 NTDLSGAAND
-617 VQELGNAAEE
+617 VQELGIAAEE
-627 SASKLDTYIAALEQ
+627 SVSSFDAL
-641 YRGANENAADASGV
+641 YRILANYQDVVNGASGASEKF
-655 LVNSLFDA
+655 VNSLFNT
-663 NGQLTEAA
+663 NGELTEAA
-671 KQALSTSGS
+671 KQALTTDGA
-680 MASMAQSFIQAQQ
+680 MASMAQSFIEAQQ
-693 AQAQADFSALI
+693 AQAYANFSVLI
-704 LAIQEVGNAA
+704 QAIQDVGSAA
-714 MITTSQLASMM
+714 MITSQQIANMM
-725 AMAGVST
+725 AMAGVNIGGASASSVSSNLART
-732 ASDLVGGRAAGTT
+732 YKETTGKTAASDEAAYKAW
-745 SDMEGLRQAYFR
+745 LQNYAY
-757 TFGKSADADT
+757 
-767 AGFNK
+767 NK
-772 WVTSQ
+772 
-777 IQSAGQSNYQK
+777 YQN
-788 KMEEYKKQLES
+788 KMDEYKKQLES
-799 IKPFVPSGGGGGGG
+799 IKPFVTSTGGGGGGGG

-820 KKDQEE
+820 KKDQAE
-826 VKAQTINTVEEL
+826 VKAQTINTIEEL

-871 YQSYQNYLSQLKQ
+871 YKSYQDYLSQLKQ
-884 QGFDETSKQYKQ
+884 QGFDETSEQYQQ

-901 AKFMAV
+901 AKFVETIKNLLMSLLSDGKYSIDEIMDYV
-907 LEELF
+907 E
-912 MQIAQKGNYTIEE
+912 KNCGNLSDMLGGMLDTV
-925 LFQKFQDA
+925 KSKVSSTVA
-933 IGGIGKS
+933 SIGGS
-940 VDELNSSFRDTN
+940 LNQAFASGDANSIINSIEHTRDM
-952 SGVKQVT
+952 
-959 DSLISL
+959 I
-965 IKQGK
+965 
-970 ELQTINVFAT
+970 
-980 DGSGHRVDL
+980 
-989 NTAFR
+989 R
-994 SGAVSAED
+994 S
-1002 IVGGYESAWDTIR
+1002 
-1015 AMGDSIEEQYDAAV
+1015 MGDSIEEAYDAAV
-1029 KSAISNAS
+1029 QSAIKNSS
-1037 AEKQVAQE
+1037 AESSVADE
-1045 VADKYEWQN
+1045 VADEYDRQN
-1054 KLLEDKIALEEKL
+1054 QLLEDKIALEEKL

-1092 DKISSA
+1092 DAISSA
-1098 QADYQSTYR
+1098 QKDYQETYR
-1107 DIEQSQIQEL
+1107 GIEQSQTKEL
-1117 LSMISGESSK
+1117 MSMLGDESKAFFEKYFSNGGDVPNYPNALRKHLLQYVKGQISGTVYEGMSEEGL
-1127 YFQKY
+1127 Y
-1132 FTPKIDPN
+1132 N
-1140 TGEEYDIGADQI
+1140 TFGE
-1152 RKYPTALK
+1152 
-1160 NYLMGFVK
+1160 
-1168 SKSVGSVLE
+1168 
-1177 NISDEQ
+1177 
-1183 LYSIFGSA
+1183 A
-1191 MKPGAAYAQIVAAQA
+1191 MKPGDAYKQILIAYNEAQEAR
-1206 AANAAS
+1206 
-1212 EKAAERKAEL
+1212 EKRRQRKAEL

-1253 AYWTEL
+1253 AYWTKL

-1288 KQDTWKSNKDL
+1288 KQDTWASNRDL

-1320 GDPNYKYDGYT
+1320 GDPNYKYGGYT

-1340 QYNAVTAVDMEDLG
+1340 QYNAATAVDMEGFG

-1359 NKIFNGSI
+1359 HKIFTESI

-1399 YKGYARG
+1399 YPGYARG

-1446 SMTPRDMLSS
+1446 SMTPRDMLAS

-1467 LNINNVTLPNVRDA
+1467 LNISNVTLPNVRDA

>member
-1 MVSAASMFR
+1 M
-10 KSGFNDSDAAMLA
+10 
-23 KVAASYQNVADT
+23 
-35 AVSAEDAAASIV
+35 
-47 SQIRAFGKDANFAT
+47 
-61 HVIDAYNEV
+61 
-70 ANNFSVGTNDLSQ
+70 
-83 AMEIAASGMA
+83 
-93 TYGNS
+93 
-98 FESVIGLV
+98 
-106 TAGTEIMQGRSS
+106 
-118 QVARGLST
+118 
-126 IAARIVK
+126 
-133 NQDVLA
+133 
-139 EYGITVENT
+139 
-148 DGSLKSTFDVLSEL
+148 LSEL

-239 ANRVLSKDLVSGFI
+239 ANRVLSKDLVGGFI

-293 KMAEV
+293 KIAEV

-359 DANQELENAKTGY
+359 DVNQELENTKTGY

-451 ATWQQPLIITDE
+451 TTWQQTLTITDE

-487 EYVDSTTYGA
+487 EYVDSTTYEA

-554 TSSDSATQQVGELV
+554 TSSDSATRQVGELV
-568 TSTKDYY
+568 TSTEDYY
-575 DALKILADNGE
+575 NALKILADNGE

-602 NDVVQ
+602 NGVVQ
-607 NTDLSGTAND
+607 NTDLSGAAND
-617 VQELGNAAEE
+617 VQELGVAAEE
-627 SASKLDTYIAALEQ
+627 SASKLDTYIAALDQ
-641 YRGANENAADASGV
+641 YRGANENAADSSGV
-655 LVNSLFDA
+655 LVDSLFDA

-693 AQAQADFSALI
+693 EQAQVDFSALI
-704 LAIQEVGNAA
+704 LAIQEVGNTA

-725 AMAGVST
+725 AMAGVGT

-745 SDMEGLRQAYFR
+745 SDMDGLRQAYFR

-777 IQSAGQSNYQK
+777 IQSAGQRNYQK

-799 IKPFVPSGGGGGGG
+799 IKPFVPSGGGGG
-813 GGGSSST
+813 SSST

-826 VKAQTINTVEEL
+826 VKAQTINTIEEL
-838 RDYLTDEET
+838 REYLTDEST

-859 DLQSTLSEVATI
+859 DLQSTLSEVANI
-871 YQSYQNYLSQLKQ
+871 YQSYQDYLSQLKQ
-884 QGFDETSKQYKQ
+884 QGFDETSEQYKQ

-901 AKFMAV
+901 AQFVEV
-907 LEELF
+907 LKTLF
-912 MQIAQKGNYTIEE
+912 SEIVSKGIY
-925 LFQKFQDA
+925 
-933 IGGIGKS
+933 S
-940 VDELNSSFRDTN
+940 VDELVTYIEKNCGDLSGSISGLLDGLKDKVSSTVSSITGSIHQAFASGNANSAIAAIEEAWAMIR
-952 SGVKQVT
+952 QM
-959 DSLISL
+959 
-965 IKQGK
+965 
-970 ELQTINVFAT
+970 
-980 DGSGHRVDL
+980 
-989 NTAFR
+989 
-994 SGAVSAED
+994 GA
-1002 IVGGYESAWDTIR
+1002 
-1015 AMGDSIEEQYDAAV
+1015 SIEEQYDAAV
-1029 KSAISNAS
+1029 QAAIKNSS
-1037 AEKQVAQE
+1037 AESSVADE
-1045 VADKYEWQN
+1045 VAEEYDRQN
-1054 KLLEDKIALEEKL
+1054 QLLEDKITLEEKL

-1092 DKISSA
+1092 DAISSA
-1098 QADYQSTYR
+1098 QKDYQETYR
-1107 DIEQSQIQEL
+1107 GIEQSQTKDLMSMLGEESKAFFEKYFSNGGDVLNYPNALRKHL
-1117 LSMISGESSK
+1117 LQYAQGQISGTVYEGMSEEGL
-1127 YFQKY
+1127 YDTF
-1132 FTPKIDPN
+1132 
-1140 TGEEYDIGADQI
+1140 GE
-1152 RKYPTALK
+1152 
-1160 NYLMGFVK
+1160 
-1168 SKSVGSVLE
+1168 
-1177 NISDEQ
+1177 
-1183 LYSIFGSA
+1183 A
-1191 MKPGAAYAQIVAAQA
+1191 MKPGDAYKQILIAYNEAQA
-1206 AANAAS
+1206 AR
-1212 EKAAERKAEL
+1212 EERRQREAEL
-1222 KKQIREENVKYYGV
+1222 KKQIREENVRSYGV
-1236 DTDFGEKIK
+1236 QTDFGEKIK
-1245 NAQSQNEV
+1245 NAQSQAEV
-1253 AYWTEL
+1253 AYWTQL

-1288 KQDTWKSNKDL
+1288 KQDTWKTNHDL
-1299 YKEAYESGSDAWR
+1299 YKESYESGSKAWWFDKEQLHR
-1312 TSKSEFYT
+1312 QNYV
-1320 GDPNYKYDGYT
+1320 DPRDEWT
-1331 EKNPDLTVA
+1331 EKNPELTQA
-1340 QYNAVTAVDMEDLG
+1340 QYNAATAVDMEGFG

-1359 NKIFNGSI
+1359 DRIFSGAI

-1390 LASEMHKAG
+1390 LGSEMHKAG
-1399 YKGYARG
+1399 YPGYARG
-1406 TRHANRG
+1406 TRHADSG

-1427 NHGDGI
+1427 NQGDGI

-1446 SMTPRDMLSS
+1446 SMTPSDMLSS
-1456 LAQKAQSWAQT
+1456 LAQKAQSLAQT
-1467 LNINNVTLPNVRDA
+1467 LNISNVTLPNVRDA

>member
-98 FESVIGLV
+98 FEQVIGLV
-106 TAGTEIMQGRSS
+106 TSGTEIMQGRSS

-133 NQDVLA
+133 NQDALA
-139 EYGITVENT
+139 EYGITVENV

-239 ANRVLSKDLVSGFI
+239 ANRVLSKDLVGGFI

-293 KMAEV
+293 KIAEV

-359 DANQELENAKTGY
+359 EANQELENTKTGY

-451 ATWQQPLIITDE
+451 ATWQQTLTITDE

-487 EYVDSTTYGA
+487 EYVDSTSYDA

-505 NWSEAAEIAKNALNG
+505 NWSEAAEIAKNALDG
-520 LGVTITETKQKTI
+520 LGVTIAETKQKTI

-602 NDVVQ
+602 NSAVQ
-607 NTDLSGTAND
+607 DTNLSGAAND
-617 VQELGNAAEE
+617 VQELGNAVKE
-627 SASKLDTYIAALEQ
+627 SVSAFDQYSKIITNYEAATAGVS
-641 YRGANENAADASGV
+641 GATQKF
-655 LVNSLFDA
+655 VNSLFDV
-663 NGQLTEAA
+663 NGQLTITAQ
-671 KQALSTSGS
+671 QALSTNGS
-680 MASMAQSFIQAQQ
+680 MAGMAQSFIQAQQ
-693 AQAQADFSALI
+693 AQTQANFENLI
-704 LAIQEVGNAA
+704 EQINAVGAA
-714 MITTSQLASMM
+714 ASMTASQISSMM
-725 AMAGVST
+725 AMAGTPISGIDT
-732 ASDLVGGRAAGTT
+732 EEGMARFKGYAKAQGYSDVQSYIKAVG
-745 SDMEGLRQAYFR
+745 M
-757 TFGKSADADT
+757 K
-767 AGFNK
+767 
-772 WVTSQ
+772 
-777 IQSAGQSNYQK
+777 NYQK

-813 GGGSSST
+813 GGSSSST

-826 VKAQTINTVEEL
+826 VKAQTINTIEEL
-838 RDYLTDEET
+838 REYLTDEST
-847 RLKLIDPDISKS
+847 RLKLIDSDISKS

-871 YQSYQNYLSQLKQ
+871 YQSYQDYLSQLKQ
-884 QGFDETSKQYKQ
+884 QGFDETSEQYKQ

-901 AKFMAV
+901 AQFAETIKNLLMSLLSDGKYSIDEIMDYV
-907 LEELF
+907 E
-912 MQIAQKGNYTIEE
+912 KNCGNLSNMLSGMLDTV
-925 LFQKFQDA
+925 KSKVSSTVA
-933 IGGIGKS
+933 SIGGSLNQAFASGDANSIIGAI
-940 VDELNSSFRDTN
+940 EHTRDM
-952 SGVKQVT
+952 
-959 DSLISL
+959 IS
-965 IKQGK
+965 
-970 ELQTINVFAT
+970 
-980 DGSGHRVDL
+980 
-989 NTAFR
+989 
-994 SGAVSAED
+994 
-1002 IVGGYESAWDTIR
+1002 
-1015 AMGDSIEEQYDAAV
+1015 AMGNSIEEQYDAAV
-1029 KSAISNAS
+1029 QAAIKNSS
-1037 AEKQVAQE
+1037 AESSVADE
-1045 VADKYEWQN
+1045 VAEEYNRQN
-1054 KLLEDKIALEEKL
+1054 QLLEDKIALEEKL

-1092 DKISSA
+1092 DAISSA
-1098 QADYQSTYR
+1098 QKDYQETYR
-1107 DIEQSQIQEL
+1107 GIEQSQTKDLMSMLGDESKAFFEKYFSNGGDVLNYPNALRKHL
-1117 LSMISGESSK
+1117 LQYAQGQISGTVYEGMSEEGL
-1127 YFQKY
+1127 YDTF
-1132 FTPKIDPN
+1132 
-1140 TGEEYDIGADQI
+1140 GE
-1152 RKYPTALK
+1152 
-1160 NYLMGFVK
+1160 
-1168 SKSVGSVLE
+1168 
-1177 NISDEQ
+1177 
-1183 LYSIFGSA
+1183 A
-1191 MKPGAAYAQIVAAQA
+1191 MKPGDAYKQILIAYNEAQA
-1206 AANAAS
+1206 AR
-1212 EKAAERKAEL
+1212 EERRQREAEL
-1222 KKQIREENVKYYGV
+1222 KKQIREENVKSYGV
-1236 DTDFGEKIK
+1236 QTDFGEKIK
-1245 NAQSQNEV
+1245 NAQSQEEV
-1253 AYWTEL
+1253 AYWTQL

-1288 KQDTWKSNKDL
+1288 KQDTWKSNRDL
-1299 YKEAYESGSDAWR
+1299 YKESYESGSKAWWFDKEQLHR
-1312 TSKSEFYT
+1312 QNYI
-1320 GDPNYKYDGYT
+1320 DPKDEWT
-1331 EKNPDLTVA
+1331 EKNPELTQA
-1340 QYNAVTAVDMEDLG
+1340 QYNAATAVDMEGFG

-1359 NKIFNGSI
+1359 DRIFSGAI

-1390 LASEMHKAG
+1390 LGSEMHKAG
-1399 YKGYARG
+1399 YPGYARG
-1406 TRHANRG
+1406 TRHADSG

-1427 NHGDGI
+1427 NQGDGI

-1446 SMTPRDMLSS
+1446 SMTPSDMLSS

-1467 LNINNVTLPNVRDA
+1467 LNISNVTLPNVRDA

>member
-1 MVSAASMFR
+1 
-10 KSGFNDSDAAMLA
+10 
-23 KVAASYQNVADT
+23 
-35 AVSAEDAAASIV
+35 
-47 SQIRAFGKDANFAT
+47 
-61 HVIDAYNEV
+61 
-70 ANNFSVGTNDLSQ
+70 
-83 AMEIAASGMA
+83 MEIAASGMA

-98 FESVIGLV
+98 FEQVIGLV
-106 TAGTEIMQGRSS
+106 TSGTEIMQGRSS

-133 NQDVLA
+133 NQDALA
-139 EYGITVENT
+139 EYGITVENV

-239 ANRVLSKDLVSGFI
+239 ANRVLSKDLVGGFI

-293 KMAEV
+293 KIAEV

-304 LGVGGDSFLGMLA
+304 LGVGGDSFLGMLT

-359 DANQELENAKTGY
+359 EANQELENTKTGY

-451 ATWQQPLIITDE
+451 ATWQQTLTITDE

-487 EYVDSTTYGA
+487 EYVDSTSYDA

-505 NWSEAAEIAKNALNG
+505 NWSEAAEIAKNALDG
-520 LGVTITETKQKTI
+520 LGVTIAETKQKTI

-602 NDVVQ
+602 NSAVQ
-607 NTDLSGTAND
+607 NTDLSGAAND
-617 VQELGNAAEE
+617 VQELGVAAEE
-627 SASKLDTYIAALEQ
+627 SASKLDTYIAALDQ

-663 NGQLTEAA
+663 NGQLTEAG

-680 MASMAQSFIQAQQ
+680 MASMTQSFIQAQQ
-693 AQAQADFSALI
+693 EQARVNFSALI
-704 LAIQEVGNAA
+704 LAISKVGESA
-714 MITTSQLASMM
+714 MVTTSQLASMM
-725 AMAGVST
+725 AMAGVDISGGET
-732 ASDLVGGRAAGTT
+732 NAVAS
-745 SDMEGLRQAYFR
+745 LRHQYYVE
-757 TFGKSADADT
+757 TGKSS
-767 AGFNK
+767 
-772 WVTSQ
+772 TSGSKMVDGKVEMQNTKEFTDWAVSYIQKQAQEKFEKQQKEYTDKLKQ
-777 IQSAGQSNYQK
+777 ISVFT
-788 KMEEYKKQLES
+788 
-799 IKPFVPSGGGGGGG
+799 PPGG

-826 VKAQTINTVEEL
+826 VKAQTINTIEEL
-838 RDYLTDEET
+838 REYLTDEST

-859 DLQSTLSEVATI
+859 DLQSTLSEVANI
-871 YQSYQNYLSQLKQ
+871 YQSYQDYLSQLKQ
-884 QGFDETSKQYKQ
+884 QGFDETSEQYKQ

-901 AKFMAV
+901 AQFVEV
-907 LEELF
+907 LKTLF
-912 MQIAQKGNYTIEE
+912 SEIVSKGIY
-925 LFQKFQDA
+925 
-933 IGGIGKS
+933 S
-940 VDELNSSFRDTN
+940 VDELVTYIEKNCGDLSGSISGLLDGLKDKVSSTVSSITGSIHQAFASGNANSAIAAIEEAWAMIR
-952 SGVKQVT
+952 QM
-959 DSLISL
+959 
-965 IKQGK
+965 
-970 ELQTINVFAT
+970 
-980 DGSGHRVDL
+980 
-989 NTAFR
+989 
-994 SGAVSAED
+994 GA
-1002 IVGGYESAWDTIR
+1002 
-1015 AMGDSIEEQYDAAV
+1015 SIEEQYDAAV
-1029 KSAISNAS
+1029 QAAIKNSS
-1037 AEKQVAQE
+1037 AESSVADE
-1045 VADKYEWQN
+1045 VAEEYDRQN
-1054 KLLEDKIALEEKL
+1054 QLLEDKITLEEKL

-1092 DKISSA
+1092 DAISSA
-1098 QADYQSTYR
+1098 QKDYQETYR
-1107 DIEQSQIQEL
+1107 GIEQSQTKDLMSMLGEESKAFFEKYFSNGGDVLNYPNALRKHL
-1117 LSMISGESSK
+1117 LQYAQGQISGTVYEGMSEEGL
-1127 YFQKY
+1127 YDTF
-1132 FTPKIDPN
+1132 
-1140 TGEEYDIGADQI
+1140 GE
-1152 RKYPTALK
+1152 
-1160 NYLMGFVK
+1160 
-1168 SKSVGSVLE
+1168 
-1177 NISDEQ
+1177 
-1183 LYSIFGSA
+1183 A
-1191 MKPGAAYAQIVAAQA
+1191 MKPGDAYKQILIAYNEAQA
-1206 AANAAS
+1206 AR
-1212 EKAAERKAEL
+1212 EERREREAEL
-1222 KKQIREENVKYYGV
+1222 KKQIREENVRSYGV
-1236 DTDFGEKIK
+1236 QTDFGEKIK
-1245 NAQSQNEV
+1245 NAQSQAEV
-1253 AYWTEL
+1253 AYWTQL

-1288 KQDTWKSNKDL
+1288 KQDTWASNRDL
-1299 YKEAYESGSDAWR
+1299 YKEAWEHQTDAWR
-1312 TSKSEFYT
+1312 TKPGEFKQDELGYIDQSNT
-1320 GDPNYKYDGYT
+1320 PAAMHGGYKKIPADLLAT
-1331 EKNPDLTVA
+1331 EYNVA
-1340 QYNAVTAVDMEDLG
+1340 NALDFEGLA

-1359 NKIFNGSI
+1359 DKLFSESL
-1367 TKDEIQ
+1367 TKDEVQ
-1373 DLYDKSKSD
+1373 DLYDKAQYD
-1382 ISKGYLLN
+1382 ITKGYLLN
-1390 LASEMHKAG
+1390 YASELNKLG
-1399 YKGYARG
+1399 VKGYAGG
-1406 TRHANRG
+1406 TRNADSG

-1427 NHGDGI
+1427 NQGDGI

-1446 SMTPRDMLSS
+1446 SMTPSDMLSS

-1467 LNINNVTLPNVRDA
+1467 LNISNVTLPNVRDA

-1493 QYVTRRS
+1493 QYVTRRN

>member
-133 NQDVLA
+133 NQDALA
-139 EYGITVENT
+139 EYGITVENV

-333 ALVEVIKAVNQAVE
+333 ALVEVIKSVNQAVE

-441 STDEFGNKTL
+441 STDEFGNQTL
-451 ATWQQPLIITDE
+451 ATWQQTLTITNE

-487 EYVDSTTYGA
+487 EYVDSTTYEA

-602 NDVVQ
+602 NSVVQ
-607 NTDLSGTAND
+607 DTDLSGAAND
-617 VQELGNAAEE
+617 VQELGTAAEE

-680 MASMAQSFIQAQQ
+680 MASMAQSFIEAQQ

-745 SDMEGLRQAYFR
+745 GDMEGLRQAYFR

-813 GGGSSST
+813 GGSSST
-820 KKDQEE
+820 KRDQEE

-838 RDYLTDEET
+838 RDYLTDEST

-859 DLQSTLSEVATI
+859 DLQSTLSEVANI
-871 YQSYQNYLSQLKQ
+871 YQSYQDYLSQLKQ
-884 QGFDETSKQYKQ
+884 QGFDETSQQYKE

-901 AKFMAV
+901 AQFMAV
-907 LEELF
+907 LEDLF

-933 IGGIGKS
+933 IGGAGTALDKFGSKLSNANTIAQS
-940 VDELNSSFRDTN
+940 A
-952 SGVKQVT
+952 T
-959 DSLISL
+959 DSLIQMV
-965 IKQGK
+965 KAGK
-970 ELQTINVFAT
+970 KLQTINVGAFETAT
-980 DGSGHRVDL
+980 GRRVEISD
-989 NTAFR
+989 AFR
-994 SGAVSAED
+994 NGWVSAED
-1002 IVGGYESAWDTIR
+1002 IVGTYESAWDTIR
-1015 AMGDSIEEQYDAAV
+1015 AMGDSINEQYNAAV
-1029 KSAISNAS
+1029 KDAIDNAS
-1037 AEKQVAQE
+1037 AEGKVAQE
-1045 VADKYEWQN
+1045 VSDEYDRQN
-1054 KLLEDKIALEEKL
+1054 QLLEDKIALEEKL

-1092 DKISSA
+1092 DAISSA
-1098 QADYQSTYR
+1098 QAEYQETYR
-1107 DIEQSQIQEL
+1107 DVEQRQIKEL
-1117 LSMISGESSK
+1117 MGMIGDESSK
-1127 YFQKY
+1127 FFKEYF
-1132 FTPKIDPN
+1132 
-1140 TGEEYDIGADQI
+1140 EEGGNVRGYKDV
-1152 RKYPTALK
+1152 LK
-1160 NYLMGFVK
+1160 SHLMEYARGQLG
-1168 SKSVGSVLE
+1168 GSVLE
-1177 NISDEQ
+1177 GISDDQ
-1183 LYSIFGSA
+1183 LYSIFGEA
-1191 MKPGAAYAQIVAAQA
+1191 MKPGEAYKQLVAAE
-1206 AANAAS
+1206 NAKEDALE
-1212 EKAAERKAEL
+1212 EKRKRKEEL

-1253 AYWTEL
+1253 AYWTQL

-1288 KQDTWKSNKDL
+1288 KQDTWTSNRDL

-1320 GDPNYKYDGYT
+1320 GDPNYKYGGYT

-1340 QYNAVTAVDMEDLG
+1340 QYNAATAVDMEGFG

-1359 NKIFNGSI
+1359 DRIFSESI

-1399 YKGYARG
+1399 YPGYARG

-1446 SMTPRDMLSS
+1446 SMTPKDMLSS

-1467 LNINNVTLPNVRDA
+1467 LNISNITLPNVRDA

>member
-1 MVSAASMFR
+1 M
-10 KSGFNDSDAAMLA
+10 
-23 KVAASYQNVADT
+23 
-35 AVSAEDAAASIV
+35 
-47 SQIRAFGKDANFAT
+47 
-61 HVIDAYNEV
+61 
-70 ANNFSVGTNDLSQ
+70 
-83 AMEIAASGMA
+83 
-93 TYGNS
+93 
-98 FESVIGLV
+98 
-106 TAGTEIMQGRSS
+106 
-118 QVARGLST
+118 
-126 IAARIVK
+126 
-133 NQDVLA
+133 
-139 EYGITVENT
+139 
-148 DGSLKSTFDVLSEL
+148 LSEL

-197 GHAADATKAALES
+197 GHAADATKTALES

-239 ANRVLSKDLVSGFI
+239 ANRVLSKDLVGGFI

-293 KMAEV
+293 KIAEV

-359 DANQELENAKTGY
+359 DANQELENTKTGY

-426 TTGGKQVTGATVSGL
+426 ATGGKQVTGATVSGL
-441 STDEFGNKTL
+441 NTDEFGNKTL
-451 ATWQQPLIITDE
+451 TTWQQTLTITDE

-487 EYVDSTTYGA
+487 EYVDSTSYDA

-520 LGVTITETKQKTI
+520 LGVTIAETKQKTI

-602 NDVVQ
+602 NSVVQ
-607 NTDLSGTAND
+607 NTDLSGAAND
-617 VQELGNAAEE
+617 VQELGVAAEE
-627 SASKLDTYIAALEQ
+627 SASKLDTYIAALDQ
-641 YRGANENAADASGV
+641 YRGANENAADAGGV

-680 MASMAQSFIQAQQ
+680 MASMAQSFIQVQQ
-693 AQAQADFSALI
+693 AQDQDDFSALI

-788 KMEEYKKQLES
+788 KMEEYQKQLES
-799 IKPFVPSGGGGGGG
+799 IKPFVSTGGGGGGG

-826 VKAQTINTVEEL
+826 VKAQTINTIEEL
-838 RDYLTDEET
+838 REYLTDEST

-859 DLQSTLSEVATI
+859 DLQSTLSEVANI
-871 YQSYQNYLSQLKQ
+871 YQSYQDYLSQLKQ
-884 QGFDETSKQYKQ
+884 QGFDETSEQYKQ

-901 AKFMAV
+901 AQFVEV
-907 LEELF
+907 LKTLF
-912 MQIAQKGNYTIEE
+912 SEIVSEGTY
-925 LFQKFQDA
+925 
-933 IGGIGKS
+933 S
-940 VDELNSSFRDTN
+940 VDELITYIEKNCGDLSGSISGLLDGLKDKVSSTVSSITGSIHQAFASGNANSA
-952 SGVKQVT
+952 
-959 DSLISL
+959 I
-965 IKQGK
+965 
-970 ELQTINVFAT
+970 
-980 DGSGHRVDL
+980 
-989 NTAFR
+989 TAIEEAWAMIR
-994 SGAVSAED
+994 QMGA
-1002 IVGGYESAWDTIR
+1002 
-1015 AMGDSIEEQYDAAV
+1015 SIEEQYDAAV
-1029 KSAISNAS
+1029 QAAIKNSS
-1037 AEKQVAQE
+1037 AESSVADE
-1045 VADKYEWQN
+1045 VAEEYDRQN
-1054 KLLEDKIALEEKL
+1054 QLLEDKITLEEKL

-1092 DKISSA
+1092 DAISSA
-1098 QADYQSTYR
+1098 QKDYQETYR
-1107 DIEQSQIQEL
+1107 GIEQSQTKDLMSMLGEESKAFFEKYFSNGGDVLNYPNALRKHL
-1117 LSMISGESSK
+1117 LQYAQGQISGTVYEGMSEEGL
-1127 YFQKY
+1127 YDAF
-1132 FTPKIDPN
+1132 
-1140 TGEEYDIGADQI
+1140 GE
-1152 RKYPTALK
+1152 
-1160 NYLMGFVK
+1160 
-1168 SKSVGSVLE
+1168 
-1177 NISDEQ
+1177 
-1183 LYSIFGSA
+1183 A
-1191 MKPGAAYAQIVAAQA
+1191 MKPGDAYKQILIAYNEAQA
-1206 AANAAS
+1206 AR
-1212 EKAAERKAEL
+1212 EERRQREAEL
-1222 KKQIREENVKYYGV
+1222 KKQIREENVRSYGV
-1236 DTDFGEKIK
+1236 QTDFGEKIK
-1245 NAQSQNEV
+1245 NAQSQAEV
-1253 AYWTEL
+1253 EYWTQL

-1288 KQDTWKSNKDL
+1288 KQDTWKTNSDL
-1299 YKEAYESGSDAWR
+1299 YKESYESGSKAWWFDKEQLHR
-1312 TSKSEFYT
+1312 QNYV
-1320 GDPNYKYDGYT
+1320 DPRDEWT
-1331 EKNPDLTVA
+1331 EKNPELTQA
-1340 QYNAVTAVDMEDLG
+1340 QYNAATAVDMEGFG

-1359 NKIFNGSI
+1359 DRIFSGAI

-1390 LASEMHKAG
+1390 LGSEMHKAG
-1399 YKGYARG
+1399 YPGYARG
-1406 TRHANRG
+1406 TRHADSG

-1427 NHGDGI
+1427 NQGDGI

-1446 SMTPRDMLSS
+1446 SMTPSDMLSS
-1456 LAQKAQSWAQT
+1456 LAQKAQSLAQT
-1467 LNINNVTLPNVRDA
+1467 LNISNVTLPNVRDA

>member
-98 FESVIGLV
+98 FEQVIGLV
-106 TAGTEIMQGRSS
+106 TSGTEIMQGRSS

-133 NQDVLA
+133 NQDALA
-139 EYGITVENT
+139 EYGITVENV

-451 ATWQQPLIITDE
+451 ATWQQTLTITDE

-487 EYVDSTTYGA
+487 EYVDSTSYEA
-497 YLEAASLG
+497 YLEASSLG
-505 NWSEAAEIAKNALNG
+505 YWSEAAEIAQNALNG

-602 NDVVQ
+602 NSVVQ
-607 NTDLSGTAND
+607 DTDLSGVAND
-617 VQELGNAAEE
+617 VQELGIATEE
-627 SASKLDTYIAALEQ
+627 SVSSFDAL
-641 YRGANENAADASGV
+641 YRILANYQDAVNGASGASEKF
-655 LVNSLFDA
+655 VNSLFNT
-663 NGQLTEAA
+663 NGELTEAA
-671 KQALSTSGS
+671 KQALATDGA
-680 MASMAQSFIQAQQ
+680 MASMAQSFIEAQQ
-693 AQAQADFSALI
+693 AQAYANFSVLI
-704 LAIQEVGNAA
+704 QAIQDVGSAA
-714 MITTSQLASMM
+714 MITSQQIANMM
-725 AMAGVST
+725 AMAGVNIGGASASSVSSNLART
-732 ASDLVGGRAAGTT
+732 YKETTGKTAASDEAAYKAWLQNYAYNKYQNK
-745 SDMEGLRQAYFR
+745 MEAYQ
-757 TFGKSADADT
+757 KQL
-767 AGFNK
+767 
-772 WVTSQ
+772 SQ
-777 IQSAGQSNYQK
+777 ISSY
-788 KMEEYKKQLES
+788 
-799 IKPFVPSGGGGGGG
+799 VPSGGGGGG

-838 RDYLTDEET
+838 RDYLTDEST

-859 DLQSTLSEVATI
+859 DLQSTLSEVANI
-871 YQSYQNYLSQLKQ
+871 YQSYQDYLSQLKQ
-884 QGFDETSKQYKQ
+884 QGFDETSQQYKE

-901 AKFMAV
+901 AQFMAV
-907 LEELF
+907 LEDLF

-933 IGGIGKS
+933 IGGAGTALDKFGSKLSNANTIAQS
-940 VDELNSSFRDTN
+940 A
-952 SGVKQVT
+952 T
-959 DSLISL
+959 DSLIQMV
-965 IKQGK
+965 KAGK
-970 ELQTINVFAT
+970 KLQTINVGAFETAT
-980 DGSGHRVDL
+980 GRRVEISD
-989 NTAFR
+989 AFR
-994 SGAVSAED
+994 NGWVSAED
-1002 IVGGYESAWDTIR
+1002 IVGTYESAWDTIR
-1015 AMGDSIEEQYDAAV
+1015 AMGDSINEQYNAAV
-1029 KSAISNAS
+1029 KDAIDNAS
-1037 AEKQVAQE
+1037 AEGKVAQE
-1045 VADKYEWQN
+1045 VSDEYDRQN
-1054 KLLEDKIALEEKL
+1054 QLLEDKIALEEKL

-1092 DKISSA
+1092 DAISSA
-1098 QADYQSTYR
+1098 QAEYQETYR
-1107 DIEQSQIQEL
+1107 GIEQSQTKDLMSMLGDESKAFFEKYFSNGGDVPNYPNALRKHL
-1117 LSMISGESSK
+1117 LQYVKGQISGTVYEGMSEEGL
-1127 YFQKY
+1127 Y
-1132 FTPKIDPN
+1132 N
-1140 TGEEYDIGADQI
+1140 TFGE
-1152 RKYPTALK
+1152 
-1160 NYLMGFVK
+1160 
-1168 SKSVGSVLE
+1168 
-1177 NISDEQ
+1177 
-1183 LYSIFGSA
+1183 A
-1191 MKPGAAYAQIVAAQA
+1191 MKPGDAYKQILIAYNEAQEARE
-1206 AANAAS
+1206 
-1212 EKAAERKAEL
+1212 EKRKRKEEL

-1253 AYWTEL
+1253 AYWTQL

-1288 KQDTWKSNKDL
+1288 KQDTWASNRDL
-1299 YKEAYESGSDAWR
+1299 YKEAWEHQTDAWI
-1312 TSKSEFYT
+1312 TKPGEFQQ
-1320 GDPNYKYDGYT
+1320 DELGYVDQSGT
-1331 EKNPDLTVA
+1331 PAAIRGGYNKIPAELLA
-1340 QYNAVTAVDMEDLG
+1340 AEYNASEALDFEGLA
-1354 DQRLY
+1354 DQRLHD
-1359 NKIFNGSI
+1359 KIFSESI

-1373 DLYDKSKSD
+1373 DLYDKSQSD
-1382 ISKGYLLN
+1382 ISKGRLLN
-1390 LASEMHKAG
+1390 LASEMYKAG
-1399 YKGYARG
+1399 YPGYARG

-1446 SMTPRDMLSS
+1446 SMTPKDMLSS
-1456 LAQKAQSWAQT
+1456 LAQRVQNWAQT
-1467 LNINNVTLPNVRDA
+1467 LNISNITLPNVRDA

>member
-133 NQDVLA
+133 NQDALA
-139 EYGITVENT
+139 EYGITVENV

-197 GHAADATKAALES
+197 GHAANATKAALES

-273 IGVLSTGVTG
+273 ISVLSTGVTG

-333 ALVEVIKAVNQAVE
+333 ALVEVIKSVNQAVE

-451 ATWQQPLIITDE
+451 ATWQQTLTITDE

-487 EYVDSTTYGA
+487 EYVDSTSYEA
-497 YLEAASLG
+497 YLEASSLG
-505 NWSEAAEIAKNALNG
+505 YWSEAAEIAQNALNG

-602 NDVVQ
+602 NSVVQ
-607 NTDLSGTAND
+607 DTDLSGAAND
-617 VQELGNAAEE
+617 VQELGTAAEE
-627 SASKLDTYIAALEQ
+627 SVSSFDAL
-641 YRGANENAADASGV
+641 YRILANYQDAVNGASGASEKF
-655 LVNSLFDA
+655 VNSLFNT
-663 NGQLTEAA
+663 NGELTEAA
-671 KQALSTSGS
+671 KQALATDGA
-680 MASMAQSFIQAQQ
+680 MASMAQSFIEAQQ
-693 AQAQADFSALI
+693 AQAYANFSVLI
-704 LAIQEVGNAA
+704 QAIQDVGSAA
-714 MITTSQLASMM
+714 MITSQQIANMM
-725 AMAGVST
+725 AMAGVNIGGASASSVSSNLART
-732 ASDLVGGRAAGTT
+732 YKETTGKTAASDEAAYKAWLQNYAYNKYQNK
-745 SDMEGLRQAYFR
+745 MEAYQ
-757 TFGKSADADT
+757 KQL
-767 AGFNK
+767 
-772 WVTSQ
+772 SQ
-777 IQSAGQSNYQK
+777 ISSY
-788 KMEEYKKQLES
+788 
-799 IKPFVPSGGGGGGG
+799 VPSGGGGGG

-820 KKDQEE
+820 KKDHEE

-838 RDYLTDEET
+838 RDYLTDEST

-859 DLQSTLSEVATI
+859 DLQSTLSEVANI
-871 YQSYQNYLSQLKQ
+871 YQSYQEYLSQLKQ
-884 QGFDETSKQYKQ
+884 QGFDETSQQYKE

-901 AKFMAV
+901 AQFVETIKNLLMSLLSDGKYSIDEIMDYV
-907 LEELF
+907 E
-912 MQIAQKGNYTIEE
+912 KNCGNLSDMLSGMLDTV
-925 LFQKFQDA
+925 KSKVSSTVA
-933 IGGIGKS
+933 SIGGSLNQAFASGDANSIIGAI
-940 VDELNSSFRDTN
+940 EHTRDM
-952 SGVKQVT
+952 
-959 DSLISL
+959 IS
-965 IKQGK
+965 
-970 ELQTINVFAT
+970 
-980 DGSGHRVDL
+980 
-989 NTAFR
+989 
-994 SGAVSAED
+994 
-1002 IVGGYESAWDTIR
+1002 
-1015 AMGDSIEEQYDAAV
+1015 AMDDSINEQYDAAV
-1029 KSAISNAS
+1029 KAAISNAS
-1037 AEKQVAQE
+1037 SEGKVAQE
-1045 VADKYEWQN
+1045 VSDEYDRQN
-1054 KLLEDKIALEEKL
+1054 QLLEDKIALEEKL

-1092 DKISSA
+1092 DAISSA
-1098 QADYQSTYR
+1098 QAEYQETYR
-1107 DIEQSQIQEL
+1107 GIEQSQTKDLMSMLGDESKAFFEKYFSNGGDVPNYPNALRKHL
-1117 LSMISGESSK
+1117 LQYVIGQISGTVYEGMS
-1127 YFQKY
+1127 
-1132 FTPKIDPN
+1132 
-1140 TGEEYDIGADQI
+1140 EEG
-1152 RKYPTALK
+1152 
-1160 NYLMGFVK
+1160 
-1168 SKSVGSVLE
+1168 
-1177 NISDEQ
+1177 
-1183 LYSIFGSA
+1183 
-1191 MKPGAAYAQIVAAQA
+1191 
-1206 AANAAS
+1206 
-1212 EKAAERKAEL
+1212 
-1222 KKQIREENVKYYGV
+1222 
-1236 DTDFGEKIK
+1236 
-1245 NAQSQNEV
+1245 
-1253 AYWTEL
+1253 
-1259 RDTKQ
+1259 
-1264 QMIKEYREAYG
+1264 
-1275 DEAAS
+1275 
-1280 KYFGTDVS
+1280 
-1288 KQDTWKSNKDL
+1288 
-1299 YKEAYESGSDAWR
+1299 
-1312 TSKSEFYT
+1312 
-1320 GDPNYKYDGYT
+1320 
-1331 EKNPDLTVA
+1331 
-1340 QYNAVTAVDMEDLG
+1340 
-1354 DQRLY
+1354 LY
-1359 NKIFNGSI
+1359 NTFG
-1367 TKDEIQ
+1367 
-1373 DLYDKSKSD
+1373 
-1382 ISKGYLLN
+1382 
-1390 LASEMHKAG
+1390 
-1399 YKGYARG
+1399 
-1406 TRHANRG
+1406 
-1413 LSLVGENGP
+1413 
-1422 ELRVL
+1422 
-1427 NHGDGI
+1427 
-1433 LPSGITDNLWRWG
+1433 
-1446 SMTPRDMLSS
+1446 
-1456 LAQKAQSWAQT
+1456 
-1467 LNINNVTLPNVRDA
+1467 
-1481 QSFVSGLRELAQ
+1481 
-1493 QYVTRRS
+1493 